1 MTDSNVIKNLLKKEE
16 EENTIQQPITVNDD
30 TSNVID
36 SLLDNE
42 IAEPITTEI
51 DSPFTNVLKTD
62 DDKPQSNF
70 DNYINNTLF
79 DEETFDFASQD
90 FDISSS
96 IFNDFTEEKPQQDLT
111 GLAKGLGIEIGVGT
125 SADVLLSPLLKAG
138 PYGIAAYGAGQFTV
152 GYYANIAAQ
161 KARGVKNISQAEAI
175 AAGLLQIVP
184 FGASGKGLKG
194 IKQGAVYGAGFSVSE
209 TFLRDLLGDD
219 VTRDEYL
226 LSLGFGGTFGAGFKG
241 SLQGLEGIFKKVKGK
256 TNIEADKILTKKD
269 TKTINDAVKN
279 IDTVS
284 KKQKQK
290 LKQEGL
296 DTDKL
301 DQEINRQKQQTT
313 TVNQDSIPLGSRV
326 KAADRGNIGTVVGF
340 DESTG
345 KFTVSFTSKKGAS
358 QSVKFDPS
366 ELTVTKRGKVLQSEV
381 DFGEKQTP
389 TVQTKVT
396 QDLTFT
402 APEAYKRTKPR
413 YGSAQIQFQS
423 DFDKLSWSLR
433 NGKKKKAQNDSK
445 ILKVFL
451 DQGFTEK
458 EVRLHGDKVHAKLK
472 SIVKETTGTA
482 SASVSNTSGL
492 NLEVP
497 ILRDFGKTVQ
507 TPLNKLASEPDMDLG
522 NTQLN
527 PQKMGRIKDMKKG
540 KKDFVTQKVRT
551 KKQEGGFKGAERR
564 SQFDTQ
570 EGALGKMTD
579 SKGKITGDPKRLK
592 FITEYTNKK
601 AILEGKL
608 PTEEEVVINNQG
620 LQIATDR
627 VANSTQGFLDVVKK
641 NAGKKTKKSQ
651 AAIDK
656 AGAEI
661 IKAEKLV
668 DDWLGFGIPLGTRLG
683 RAMNAFNIKGI
694 EGIEGM
700 TPAEVSKLSPLEKKS
715 LTAQNRDISPAL
727 TKLLDQSA
735 EFQTDL
741 LARIQEGHKTGDYS
755 QVIKVAQDM
764 KEAGGSVENMI
775 KLYNDDAFGKTLKNL
790 NQTSRVINEVGI
802 NGVLSGLPSQRVNLY
817 SGVAQTFLGNMK
829 NFSGTLDVADGKGL
843 IRKEG
848 VEAAT
853 RHLYALMYNF
863 DFALKV
869 WKRSWDMEDNFIN
882 IGNSKVETG
891 QRFVIS
897 SESPYFP
904 LRTTIN
910 STGKFI
916 RLPSRL
922 MTSNDALIQT
932 PNILG
937 STAYHATME
946 ALKKGLKGQ
955 DLDDYV
961 KGSLDGV
968 ISYILKGQEGDLGR
982 LKPIEGD
989 TFFKKGIGPREF
1001 IADPVLAKIFQRAKN
1016 FGKEITYTQ
1025 QIRGGRS
1032 DDVTDPLGLF
1042 AEEINNLAIQ
1052 YPPMRTF
1059 FKFTRTPTNM
1069 IKDIMRYIPVV
1080 NTPARFG
1087 TNKLF
1092 TLPLIGDVKNANFL
1106 NAFLL
1111 PEIAA
1116 DLRSPDPQ
1124 VRTNTRGQIYMG
1136 YSFATILGF
1145 LAYKPIFQPANEF
1158 ISSSEYE
1165 SEDEIPKTFLT
1176 GGGPSWKTKEG
1187 AAKHLSLLRGGW
1199 LPYAR
1204 AYLMYDEDGEILFD
1218 EDGQPKYNYVSYE
1231 DLPDPVL
1238 SFVKGWVDFQE
1249 MSPFFTKKLDRI
1261 YDEYTI
1267 GWAGFIGRVIT
1278 NKSYVQ
1284 QVDETMEMFTA
1295 LPEIGGGGI
1304 DPDDTISYERQ
1315 RNISYLG
1322 RLFESSVTPYSSL
1335 WEDILRLPADV
1346 TAQILGI
1353 DEQKAQ
1359 ELRKEGSE
1367 GLTKYAIEIL
1377 GKEIKL
1383 GTVKNKRLIRLFAKM
1398 DTKTYSGDF
1407 SDLTRNIKNLRY
1419 LTSEDKLGLS
1429 DQDFN
1434 EVNGALQYLHGLLQ
1448 QMKSNVPSNVGGDLP
1463 FQVEHMT
1470 NDVVTYPNRRGF
1482 NVFSNAK
1489 YSKSN
1494 NNLLHEASYTIGRL
1508 LPEPPNIIRGSKVKN
1523 FVRNSNFSSK
1533 LFKPIKLDTNEY
1545 NNLKKYVN
1553 TTVIS
1558 LSGKSYNLR
1567 DAEIAYLKGELEYV
1581 KDGFRAKG
1589 QFSYEANKQQIE
1601 THGLSSEKGQIAAD
1615 RIYKVM
1621 NGINQEFIN
1630 AGIEKYVKAT
1640 FSDEEL
1646 EARINVKVDQQNS
1659 YNSEMEEILDTLNL
1673 KRF

>member
-30 TSNVID
+30 FVKPITVNDDTSNVID

-42 IAEPITTEI
+42 IAEPITIEI

-62 DDKPQSNF
+62 GDKPQSNF

-90 FDISSS
+90 FDISNS
-96 IFNDFTEEKPQQDLT
+96 IFNDFTEEKPQPDLT
-111 GLAKGLGIEIGVGT
+111 GLAKGLGIEIGTGIA
-125 SADVLLSPLLKAG
+125 ADLAFAPLLALG
-138 PYGIAAYGAGQFTV
+138 PLGIAAYGGGQFAV

-161 KARGVKNISQAEAI
+161 KARGVKKISQAEAV
-175 AAGLLQIVP
+175 AAGLVQIIPAGTTAKGVK
-184 FGASGKGLKG
+184 GVAKSG
-194 IKQGAVYGAGFSVSE
+194 VFGAGFGVGE

-226 LSLGFGGTFGAGFKG
+226 LSLGFGGAFGAGFKG
-241 SLQGLEGIFKKVKGK
+241 SLEGLSSIFNKVKGK
-256 TNIEADKILTKKD
+256 TPIEADAILTKKD
-269 TKTINDAVKN
+269 KQDITKAVKN

-313 TVNQDSIPLGSRV
+313 TEP
-326 KAADRGNIGTVVGF
+326 
-340 DESTG
+340 
-345 KFTVSFTSKKGAS
+345 
-358 QSVKFDPS
+358 
-366 ELTVTKRGKVLQSEV
+366 
-381 DFGEKQTP
+381 TP

-396 QDLTFT
+396 QDLTFI

-413 YGSAQIQFQS
+413 YGSANLQFQS
-423 DFDKLSWSLR
+423 DFDKLSYSLR
-433 NGKKKKAQNDSK
+433 NGRKVKAQNDGK
-445 ILKVFL
+445 ILKIFL

-458 EVRLHGDKVHAKLK
+458 EVRLHGDKVHAKIK
-472 SIVKETTGTA
+472 SVAKEQTG
-482 SASVSNTSGL
+482 SASEGANNT
-492 NLEVP
+492 NLRGATLEIP

-507 TPLNKLASEPDMDLG
+507 TPLNKLASEPDLDLG

-601 AILEGKL
+601 AILENKL

-700 TPAEVSKLSPLEKKS
+700 TPAEVSKLSPLEKKN

-755 QVIKVAQDM
+755 QVIKLAQDM
-764 KEAGGSVENMI
+764 KESTGSIENMI

-802 NGVLSGLPSQRVNLY
+802 NGVLSGLPSQRVNLK
-817 SGVAQTFLGNMK
+817 SGVAQTFLGIMK
-829 NFSGTLDVADGKGL
+829 NFSGTLDVAGGKGL

-1069 IKDIMRYIPVV
+1069 IKDIMRYIPVI

-1087 TNKLF
+1087 GK
-1092 TLPLIGDVKNANFL
+1092 KNYNFL

-1136 YSFATILGF
+1136 NAFATILGF
-1145 LAYKPIFQPANEF
+1145 LAYKDIYQPANEF
-1158 ISSSEYE
+1158 ISSSEYD
-1165 SEDEIPKTFLT
+1165 SEDKIPKTFIT

-1187 AAKHLSLLRGGW
+1187 AAKHLSLLRSGW

-1231 DLPDPVL
+1231 DLPDPIL
-1238 SFVKGWVDFQE
+1238 SFIKAWVDFQE

-1278 NKSYVQ
+1278 QKSYVQ
-1284 QVDETMEMFTA
+1284 QVNETMDMFTA
-1295 LPEIGGGGI
+1295 LPEIGAGGV

-1377 GKEIKL
+1377 GKEIKS

-1463 FQVEHMT
+1463 FQVEHIT

-1523 FVRNSNFSSK
+1523 FVRSSNFSSK
-1533 LFKPIKLDTNEY
+1533 LFVPIKLDTTEY

-1558 LSGKSYNLR
+1558 LSGKSFNLR

-1581 KDGFRAKG
+1581 KDGFRVKD
-1589 QFSYEANKQQIE
+1589 QYSYEANKQKIE
-1601 THGLSSEKGQIAAD
+1601 KYGLSSQEGQEAAD

>member
-1 MTDSNVIKNLLKKEE
+1 MTDSNIVK
-16 EENTIQQPITVNDD
+16 
-30 TSNVID
+30 
-36 SLLDNE
+36 SLLDNKE
-42 IAEPITTEI
+42 EEKTNSNIVDNFNQQPSDTELKDLENQVI
-51 DSPFTNVLKTD
+51 NSSFTNVFKTESKFD
-62 DDKPQSNF
+62 D
-70 DNYINNTLF
+70 YVNNTLF

-90 FDISSS
+90 FDISNN
-96 IFNDFTEEKPQQDLT
+96 IFNDLTEEKPQQNLS
-111 GLAKGLGIEIGVGT
+111 GLAKGLGIEVGVGIG
-125 SADVLLSPLLKAG
+125 ADYAFAPLLAAG
-138 PYGIAAYGAGQFTV
+138 PLGIAAYGGGQFAV
-152 GYYANIAAQ
+152 GYFANIAAQ
-161 KARGVKNISQAEAI
+161 KARGVKEISQAEAI
-175 AAGLLQIVP
+175 AAGLFQIIP
-184 FGASGKGLKG
+184 AGSTAKIGKGGLRKAAL
-194 IKQGAVYGAGFSVSE
+194 QGAGFATGE
-209 TFLRDLLGDD
+209 TFVRDLLGDD
-219 VTRDEYL
+219 VSRDEYL
-226 LSLGFGGTFGAGFKG
+226 ASIGLGGAFGVGFKTSIDGLG
-241 SLQGLEGIFKKVKGK
+241 SIFKKIKDK
-256 TNIEADKILTKKD
+256 TPAEADAILTKQDK
-269 TKTINDAVKN
+269 KTINDAVKN

-290 LKQEGL
+290 LKQEGV
-296 DTDKL
+296 DTNKI
-301 DQEINRQKQQTT
+301 DQEINNRKQQTT
-313 TVNQDSIPLGSRV
+313 
-326 KAADRGNIGTVVGF
+326 
-340 DESTG
+340 E
-345 KFTVSFTSKKGAS
+345 
-358 QSVKFDPS
+358 
-366 ELTVTKRGKVLQSEV
+366 E
-381 DFGEKQTP
+381 TP
-389 TVQTKVT
+389 AVQTEVT

-413 YGSAQIQFQS
+413 YGSANLQFQS

-433 NGKKKKAQNDSK
+433 NGRKVKAQNDGK
-445 ILKVFL
+445 ILKIFL

-458 EVRLHGDKVHAKLK
+458 EVRLHGDKVHAKIK
-472 SIVKETTGTA
+472 SVAKEQTGSA
-482 SASVSNTSGL
+482 SAGENNSKLRGET
-492 NLEVP
+492 LEIP
-497 ILRDFGKTVQ
+497 ILQDFANKVQ
-507 TPLNKLASEPDMDLG
+507 TPLNKLDSQPDLDLG

-527 PQKMGRIKDMKKG
+527 PQKMNRIKDMQKG
-540 KKDFVTQKVRT
+540 KKDLVTAKVR
-551 KKQEGGFKGAERR
+551 KKKDEGGFKGAERK

-570 EGALGKMTD
+570 EGALSKMVD
-579 SKGKITGDPKRLK
+579 SKGKVGINKTNLK
-592 FITEYTNKK
+592 FFQEYTRKK
-601 AILEGKL
+601 AFLQNRL
-608 PTEEEVVINNQG
+608 PDDEEVVINQQG

-627 VANSTQGFLDVVKK
+627 VANSTQNFIDIIKK
-641 NAGKKTKKSQ
+641 NAGKNTKKSQ

-656 AGAEI
+656 AGAAI
-661 IKAEKLV
+661 INSEKLV
-668 DDWLGFGIPLGTRLG
+668 DDWLGYGIPLGTRLG
-683 RAMNAFNIKGI
+683 RAVQAFKIKPV

-700 TPAEVSKLSPLEKKS
+700 TPAEIMKLSPLEKKN
-715 LTAQNRDISPAL
+715 LTAQNRDVSPAL
-727 TKLLDQSA
+727 TKLIEQSQD
-735 EFQTDL
+735 FQDNL
-741 LARIQEGHKTGDYS
+741 LAKIKEGHETGDYS

-764 KEAGGSVENMI
+764 KEAGGSIENMV
-775 KLYNDDAFGKTLKNL
+775 KLYNADAFGKTLKL
-790 NQTSRVINEVGI
+790 ANQTSRIINEVGI

-817 SGVAQTFLGNMK
+817 SGIVQTFLGNMK
-829 NFSGTLDVADGKGL
+829 NFSGTLDVANGKGL

-853 RHLYALMYNF
+853 RHLFAMMYNF
-863 DFALKV
+863 DFGLKV

-882 IGNSKVETG
+882 VGNSKIETG

-904 LRTTIN
+904 LRTAIN
-910 STGKFI
+910 STGKII

-968 ISYILKGQEGDLGR
+968 IAYILKGQEGELGR
-982 LKPIEGD
+982 LKPLEGD

-1069 IKDIMRYIPVV
+1069 IKDIMRYIPVI

-1087 TNKLF
+1087 GK
-1092 TLPLIGDVKNANFL
+1092 KNYNFL

-1136 YSFATILGF
+1136 NAFATILGF
-1145 LAYKPIFQPANEF
+1145 LAYKDIYQPANEF
-1158 ISSSEYE
+1158 MSSSEYD
-1165 SEDEIPKTFLT
+1165 SEDKIPKTFLT

-1187 AAKHLSLLRGGW
+1187 AAKHLSLLRSGW

-1218 EDGQPKYNYVSYE
+1218 EDGRPKYNYVSYE

-1238 SFVKGWVDFQE
+1238 SFVKAWVDFQE

-1267 GWAGFIGRVIT
+1267 GWTGFIGRVIT

-1284 QVDETMEMFTA
+1284 QFNETMDMFTA
-1295 LPEIGGGGI
+1295 LPEVGAGGV

-1315 RNISYLG
+1315 RNIAYLG

-1346 TAQILGI
+1346 TAQVLGI

-1359 ELRKEGSE
+1359 QLRKEGSE
-1367 GLTKYAIEIL
+1367 GLTKYAIEVL

-1383 GTVKNKRLIRLFAKM
+1383 GTIKNKRLIRLFAKM

-1429 DQDFN
+1429 DQDYN

-1463 FQVEHMT
+1463 FQVEHIT
-1470 NDVVTYPNRRGF
+1470 NDVVTYPSRRGL
-1482 NVFSNAK
+1482 NVFTNAK
-1489 YSKSN
+1489 HSKSN

-1523 FVRNSNFSSK
+1523 FVKNSNFSSK
-1533 LFKPIKLDTNEY
+1533 LFKPIKLDTIAY

-1553 TTVIS
+1553 TTV
-1558 LSGKSYNLR
+1558 LRFGGKSYNNA
-1567 DAEIAYLKGELEYV
+1567 DALKAYITGELEYV
-1581 KDGFRAKG
+1581 KDGFRAKE

-1601 THGLSSEKGQIAAD
+1601 TYGLSSEEGQIAAN
-1615 RIYKVM
+1615 RIFKVM
-1621 NGINQEFIN
+1621 NGINQDFIN
-1630 AGIEKYVKAT
+1630 AGIEKYVKAN
-1640 FSDEEL
+1640 FSEEEL
-1646 EARINVKVDQQNS
+1646 EARINVKLDQQNK
-1659 YNSEMEEILDTLNL
+1659 YNEEMEDILDTLNL

>member
-1 MTDSNVIKNLLKKEE
+1 MTDSNIVK
-16 EENTIQQPITVNDD
+16 
-30 TSNVID
+30 
-36 SLLDNE
+36 SLLDNKE
-42 IAEPITTEI
+42 EEKTLEQPTTVNDRNSNIINSLQQNETAEPITKI
-51 DSPFTNVLKTD
+51 NSPFTNVFKEESKFD
-62 DDKPQSNF
+62 D
-70 DNYINNTLF
+70 YVNNTLF
-79 DEETFDFASQD
+79 DEETFDFASPDLD
-90 FDISSS
+90 FSNN

-111 GLAKGLGIEIGVGT
+111 GLAKGLGIEISTGIG
-125 SADVLLSPLLKAG
+125 ADLAFAPLLALG
-138 PYGIAAYGAGQFTV
+138 PLGIAAYGGGQFAV

-161 KARGVKNISQAEAI
+161 KARGVKKISQAEAV
-175 AAGLLQIVP
+175 AAGLVQIIP
-184 FGASGKGLKG
+184 AGTTAKGVKG
-194 IKQGAVYGAGFSVSE
+194 IAKSGAFGAGFGVGE

-219 VTRDEYL
+219 VTRNEYL
-226 LSLGFGGTFGAGFKG
+226 LSLGFGGAFGAGFKG
-241 SLQGLEGIFKKVKGK
+241 SLEGLSGIFNKVKGK
-256 TNIEADKILTKKD
+256 TPAEADAILTKQDK
-269 TKTINDAVKN
+269 KTINDAVKN

-284 KKQKQK
+284 KKQKEK
-290 LKQEGL
+290 LKQEGV

-301 DQEINRQKQQTT
+301 DQEISKQKQTPTEQTPT
-313 TVNQDSIPLGSRV
+313 EQTP
-326 KAADRGNIGTVVGF
+326 T
-340 DESTG
+340 E
-345 KFTVSFTSKKGAS
+345 
-358 QSVKFDPS
+358 
-366 ELTVTKRGKVLQSEV
+366 
-381 DFGEKQTP
+381 QTP
-389 TVQTKVT
+389 TVQTEVT
-396 QDLTFT
+396 QELTFT

-413 YGSAQIQFQS
+413 YGPANLQFQS

-433 NGKKKKAQNDSK
+433 NGRKVKAQNDGK

-458 EVRLHGDKVHAKLK
+458 EVRSHGDKVHAKIK
-472 SIVKETTGTA
+472 SVAKEQTGSA
-482 SASVSNTSGL
+482 SAGENNPKLRGET
-492 NLEVP
+492 LEIP
-497 ILRDFGKTVQ
+497 ILKDFAGKVQ
-507 TPLNKLASEPDMDLG
+507 TPLNKLDSQPDLDLG

-527 PQKMGRIKDMKKG
+527 PQKMNRIKDMQKG
-540 KKDFVTQKVRT
+540 KKDLVTAKVR
-551 KKQEGGFKGAERR
+551 KKKDEGGFKGAERK

-570 EGALGKMTD
+570 EGGLGKMVD
-579 SKGKITGDPKRLK
+579 SKGKIGIDKKNLK
-592 FITEYTNKK
+592 FFQEYTRKK
-601 AILEGKL
+601 ALLQNRL
-608 PTEEEVVINNQG
+608 PDDEEVVINQQG

-627 VANSTQGFLDVVKK
+627 VANSTQNFIDIIKK

-661 IKAEKLV
+661 INAEKLV
-668 DDWLGFGIPLGTRLG
+668 DDWLGYGIPLGTRLG
-683 RAMNAFNIKGI
+683 RALQAFKIKPV

-700 TPAEVSKLSPLEKKS
+700 TPAEVMKLSPLEKKN
-715 LTAQNRDISPAL
+715 LTAQNRDVSPAL
-727 TKLLDQSA
+727 TKLIEQS
-735 EFQTDL
+735 EDFQENL
-741 LARIQEGHKTGDYS
+741 LAKIKEGHETGDYS

-764 KEAGGSVENMI
+764 KEAGGSIENMV
-775 KLYNDDAFGKTLKNL
+775 KLYNADAFGKTLKL
-790 NQTSRVINEVGI
+790 ANQTSRVINEVGI

-817 SGVAQTFLGNMK
+817 SGIVQTFLGNMK
-829 NFSGTLDVADGKGL
+829 NFSGTLDVANGKGL

-853 RHLYALMYNF
+853 RHLFAMMYNF
-863 DFALKV
+863 DFGLKV

-882 IGNSKVETG
+882 VGNSKIETG

-904 LRTTIN
+904 LRTAIN
-910 STGKFI
+910 SGGKFI

-968 ISYILKGQEGDLGR
+968 IAYILKGQEGELGR
-982 LKPIEGD
+982 LKPLEGD

-1069 IKDIMRYIPVV
+1069 IKDIMRYIPVI

-1087 TNKLF
+1087 GK
-1092 TLPLIGDVKNANFL
+1092 KNYNFL

-1111 PEIAA
+1111 PELAA

-1124 VRTNTRGQIYMG
+1124 VRTNARGQIYMG
-1136 YSFATILGF
+1136 YAFGSILSF
-1145 LAYKPIFQPANEF
+1145 LAYKDIYQPANEF
-1158 ISSSEYE
+1158 ISSSEYD
-1165 SEDEIPKTFLT
+1165 SEDKIPKTFLT

-1187 AAKHLSLLRGGW
+1187 AAKHLSLLRSGW

-1218 EDGQPKYNYVSYE
+1218 EDGKPKYNYVSYE

-1238 SFVKGWVDFQE
+1238 SLVKAWVDFQE

-1267 GWAGFIGRVIT
+1267 GWVGFIGRVIT

-1284 QVDETMEMFTA
+1284 QVNETMDMFTA
-1295 LPEIGGGGI
+1295 LPEVGGGGV

-1315 RNISYLG
+1315 RNIAYLG

-1359 ELRKEGSE
+1359 QLRKEGSE
-1367 GLTKYAIEIL
+1367 GLTKYAIEVL

-1383 GTVKNKRLIRLFAKM
+1383 GTVKNKRLIRLFAKL

-1429 DQDFN
+1429 DQDYN

-1448 QMKSNVPSNVGGDLP
+1448 QMKTNVPSNVGGDLP

-1470 NDVVTYPNRRGF
+1470 NDVITYPSRRGL
-1482 NVFSNAK
+1482 NVFTNAK
-1489 YSKSN
+1489 HSKSN

-1533 LFKPIKLDTNEY
+1533 LFKPIKLDTTAY

-1553 TTVIS
+1553 TTV
-1558 LSGKSYNLR
+1558 LSIGGKSYNLR

-1581 KDGFRAKG
+1581 EDGFRAKDK
-1589 QFSYEANKQQIE
+1589 FRYDANKQQIE
-1601 THGLSSEKGQIAAD
+1601 RYGLSSEEGQVAAN
-1615 RIYKVM
+1615 RIFKVM
-1621 NGINQEFIN
+1621 NGINQKFIN
-1630 AGIEKYVKAT
+1630 AGIEKYVEANY
-1640 FSDEEL
+1640 SEEEL
-1646 EARINVKVDQQNS
+1646 ESRINVKLDQQNK
-1659 YNSEMEEILDTLNL
+1659 YNEEIEDILDQLNL

>member
-1 MTDSNVIKNLLKKEE
+1 MTDSNIVK
-16 EENTIQQPITVNDD
+16 
-30 TSNVID
+30 
-36 SLLDNE
+36 SLLDNKE
-42 IAEPITTEI
+42 EEKTDLNIVDNLNQQP
-51 DSPFTNVLKTD
+51 SNFTNVFKTESKFD
-62 DDKPQSNF
+62 D
-70 DNYINNTLF
+70 YVNNTLF

-90 FDISSS
+90 FDFTNN
-96 IFNDFTEEKPQQDLT
+96 IFTDLTEEKPQQNLS
-111 GLAKGLGIEIGVGT
+111 GLAKGLGIEIGTGIG
-125 SADVLLSPLLKAG
+125 ADLAFAPLLALG
-138 PYGIAAYGAGQFTV
+138 PLGIAAYGGGQFAV

-161 KARGVKNISQAEAI
+161 KARGVKQISQAEAV
-175 AAGLLQIVP
+175 AAGLVQIIP
-184 FGASGKGLKG
+184 AGTTAKGLKG
-194 IKQGAVYGAGFSVSE
+194 VAKSGAFGAGFGVGE

-226 LSLGFGGTFGAGFKG
+226 LSLGFGGAFGAGFKG
-241 SLQGLEGIFKKVKGK
+241 SLEGLSGIFNKVKGK
-256 TNIEADKILTKKD
+256 TPAEADAILTKQDK
-269 TKTINDAVKN
+269 KTINDAVKN

-290 LKQEGL
+290 LKQEGV

-301 DQEINRQKQQTT
+301 DQEINNRKQQTT
-313 TVNQDSIPLGSRV
+313 
-326 KAADRGNIGTVVGF
+326 
-340 DESTG
+340 E
-345 KFTVSFTSKKGAS
+345 
-358 QSVKFDPS
+358 
-366 ELTVTKRGKVLQSEV
+366 
-381 DFGEKQTP
+381 QTP
-389 TVQTKVT
+389 AVQTEVT

-413 YGSAQIQFQS
+413 YGSANIQFQS
-423 DFDKLSWSLR
+423 DFDKMSWSLR
-433 NGKKKKAQNDSK
+433 NGRKVKAQNDGK
-445 ILKVFL
+445 MLKVFL

-458 EVRLHGDKVHAKLK
+458 EVRLHGDKVHAKIK
-472 SIVKETTGTA
+472 SIVKEQTGSA
-482 SASVSNTSGL
+482 SASVSNTNGL

-497 ILRDFGKTVQ
+497 ILQDFANKVQ
-507 TPLNKLASEPDMDLG
+507 TPLNKLDSQPDLDLG

-527 PQKMGRIKDMKKG
+527 PQKMNRIKDMQKG
-540 KKDFVTQKVRT
+540 KKDLVTAKVR
-551 KKQEGGFKGAERR
+551 KKKDEGGFKGAERK

-570 EGALGKMTD
+570 EGGLGKMVD
-579 SKGKITGDPKRLK
+579 SKGKIGIDKKNLK
-592 FITEYTNKK
+592 FFQEYTRKK
-601 AILEGKL
+601 ALLQNRL
-608 PTEEEVVINNQG
+608 PDDEEVVINQQG

-627 VANSTQGFLDVVKK
+627 VGNATQNFIDIIKK

-661 IKAEKLV
+661 INAEKLV
-668 DDWLGFGIPLGTRLG
+668 DDWLGYGIPLGTRLG
-683 RAMNAFNIKGI
+683 RALQAFKIKPV

-700 TPAEVSKLSPLEKKS
+700 TPAEVMKLSPLEKKN
-715 LTAQNRDISPAL
+715 LTAQNRDVSPAL
-727 TKLLDQSA
+727 TKLIEQSQD
-735 EFQTDL
+735 FQENL
-741 LARIQEGHKTGDYS
+741 LAKIKEGHETGDYS

-764 KEAGGSVENMI
+764 KEAGGSIENMV
-775 KLYNDDAFGKTLKNL
+775 KLYNADAFGKTLKL
-790 NQTSRVINEVGI
+790 ANQTSRIINEVGI

-817 SGVAQTFLGNMK
+817 SGIVQTFLGNMK
-829 NFSGTLDVADGKGL
+829 NFSGTLDVANGKGL

-853 RHLYALMYNF
+853 RHLFAMMYNF
-863 DFALKV
+863 DFGLKV

-882 IGNSKVETG
+882 VGNSKIETG

-897 SESPYFP
+897 SESPFFP
-904 LRTTIN
+904 LRTAIN
-910 STGKFI
+910 STGKII

-955 DLDDYV
+955 DLNDYV

-968 ISYILKGQEGDLGR
+968 IAYILKGQEGELGR
-982 LKPIEGD
+982 LKPLEGD

-1069 IKDIMRYIPVV
+1069 IKDIMRYIPVI

-1087 TNKLF
+1087 GK
-1092 TLPLIGDVKNANFL
+1092 KNYNFL

-1136 YSFATILGF
+1136 NAFATILAF
-1145 LAYKPIFQPANEF
+1145 MAYKDIYQPANEF
-1158 ISSSEYE
+1158 MSSSEYD
-1165 SEDEIPKTFLT
+1165 SEDKIPKTFLT

-1187 AAKHLSLLRGGW
+1187 AAKHLSLLRAGW

-1218 EDGQPKYNYVSYE
+1218 EDGKPKYNYVSYE

-1238 SFVKGWVDFQE
+1238 SFVKAWVDFQE

-1267 GWAGFIGRVIT
+1267 GWTGFIGRVIT

-1284 QVDETMEMFTA
+1284 QFNETMDMFTA
-1295 LPEIGGGGI
+1295 LPEVGAGGV

-1315 RNISYLG
+1315 RNIAYLG

-1346 TAQILGI
+1346 TAQVLGI

-1359 ELRKEGSE
+1359 QLRKEGSE
-1367 GLTKYAIEIL
+1367 GLTKYAIEVL

-1407 SDLTRNIKNLRY
+1407 SDLTRNIKNLRF

-1429 DQDFN
+1429 DQDYN

-1448 QMKSNVPSNVGGDLP
+1448 QMKANVPSNVGGDLP

-1470 NDVVTYPNRRGF
+1470 NDVVTYPSRRGL
-1482 NVFSNAK
+1482 NVFTNAK
-1489 YSKSN
+1489 HSKSN

-1533 LFKPIKLDTNEY
+1533 LFKPIKLDTIQY
-1545 NNLKKYVN
+1545 NNLRKYVN
-1553 TTVIS
+1553 TTVLRIG
-1558 LSGKSYNLR
+1558 GKSYNLR
-1567 DAEIAYLKGELEYV
+1567 DAEIAYLKGELERV
-1581 KDGFRAKG
+1581 EDGFRAKD
-1589 QFSYEANKQQIE
+1589 QYSYAANKQQIE
-1601 THGLSSEKGQIAAD
+1601 RYGLSSEEGQIAAN
-1615 RIYKVM
+1615 RIFKVM
-1621 NGINQEFIN
+1621 NGINQKFIN
-1630 AGIEKYVKAT
+1630 AGIEKYIEAN
-1640 FSDEEL
+1640 FSEEEL
-1646 EARINVKVDQQNS
+1646 EARINVKLDQQNE
-1659 YNSEMEEILDTLNL
+1659 YNKEMEEILDTLNL

>member
-1 MTDSNVIKNLLKKEE
+1 MTDSNIVK
-16 EENTIQQPITVNDD
+16 
-30 TSNVID
+30 
-36 SLLDNE
+36 SLLDNKE
-42 IAEPITTEI
+42 EEKKT
-51 DSPFTNVLKTD
+51 DSNIVNNLNQQPSDFTNVFKTESKFD
-62 DDKPQSNF
+62 D
-70 DNYINNTLF
+70 YVNNTLF

-90 FDISSS
+90 FDISNN
-96 IFNDFTEEKPQQDLT
+96 IFNDLTEEKPQQNLS
-111 GLAKGLGIEIGVGT
+111 GLAKGLGIEIGTGIG
-125 SADVLLSPLLKAG
+125 ADLAFAPLLALG
-138 PYGIAAYGAGQFTV
+138 PLGIAAYGGGQFAV

-161 KARGVKNISQAEAI
+161 KARGVKKISQAEAV
-175 AAGLLQIVP
+175 AAGLVQIIP
-184 FGASGKGLKG
+184 AGTTAKGLKG
-194 IKQGAVYGAGFSVSE
+194 VAKSGAFGAGFGVGE

-226 LSLGFGGTFGAGFKG
+226 LSLGFGGAFGAGFKG
-241 SLQGLEGIFKKVKGK
+241 SLEGLSGIFNKVKGK
-256 TNIEADKILTKKD
+256 TSAEADAILTKQDK
-269 TKTINDAVKN
+269 KTINDAVKN

-290 LKQEGL
+290 LKQEGV

-301 DQEINRQKQQTT
+301 DQEINNRKQQTT
-313 TVNQDSIPLGSRV
+313 
-326 KAADRGNIGTVVGF
+326 K
-340 DESTG
+340 E
-345 KFTVSFTSKKGAS
+345 
-358 QSVKFDPS
+358 
-366 ELTVTKRGKVLQSEV
+366 
-381 DFGEKQTP
+381 TP
-389 TVQTKVT
+389 TVQAEVT
-396 QDLTFT
+396 QELTFT

-413 YGSAQIQFQS
+413 YGSANLQFQS

-433 NGKKKKAQNDSK
+433 NGRKVKAQNDGK

-472 SIVKETTGTA
+472 SLVKEQTGSA

-497 ILRDFGKTVQ
+497 ILQDFANKVQ
-507 TPLNKLASEPDMDLG
+507 TPLNKLDSQPDLDLG

-527 PQKMGRIKDMKKG
+527 PQKMNRIKDMQKG
-540 KKDFVTQKVRT
+540 KKDLVTAKVR
-551 KKQEGGFKGAERR
+551 KKKDEGGFKGAERK

-570 EGALGKMTD
+570 EGGLGKMVD
-579 SKGKITGDPKRLK
+579 SKGKIGIDKKNLK
-592 FITEYTNKK
+592 FFQEYTRKK
-601 AILEGKL
+601 ALLQNRL
-608 PTEEEVVINNQG
+608 PDDEEVVINQQG

-627 VANSTQGFLDVVKK
+627 VANSTQNFIDIIKK

-661 IKAEKLV
+661 INSEKLV
-668 DDWLGFGIPLGTRLG
+668 DDWLGYGIPLGTRLG
-683 RAMNAFNIKGI
+683 RALQAFKIKPV

-700 TPAEVSKLSPLEKKS
+700 TPAEVMKLSPLEKKN
-715 LTAQNRDISPAL
+715 LTAQNRDVSPAL
-727 TKLLDQSA
+727 TKLIEQSQD
-735 EFQTDL
+735 FQENL
-741 LARIQEGHKTGDYS
+741 LAKIKEGHETGDYS

-764 KEAGGSVENMI
+764 QEAGGSIENMV
-775 KLYNDDAFGKTLKNL
+775 KLYNADAFGKTLKL
-790 NQTSRVINEVGI
+790 ANQTSRIINEVGI
-802 NGVLSGLPSQRVNLY
+802 NGVLSGLPSQRINLY
-817 SGVAQTFLGNMK
+817 SGIVQSFLGNMK
-829 NFSGTLDVADGKGL
+829 NFSGTLDVANGKGL

-853 RHLYALMYNF
+853 RHLFAMMYNF
-863 DFALKV
+863 DFGLKV

-882 IGNSKVETG
+882 VGNSKIETG

-904 LRTTIN
+904 LRTAIN
-910 STGKFI
+910 STGKII

-968 ISYILKGQEGDLGR
+968 IAYILKGQEGELGR
-982 LKPIEGD
+982 LKPLEGD

-1069 IKDIMRYIPVV
+1069 IKDIMRYIPVI

-1087 TNKLF
+1087 GK
-1092 TLPLIGDVKNANFL
+1092 KNYNFL

-1111 PEIAA
+1111 PELAA

-1124 VRTNTRGQIYMG
+1124 VRTNARGQIYMG
-1136 YSFATILGF
+1136 NAFATILGF
-1145 LAYKPIFQPANEF
+1145 LAYKDIYQPANEF
-1158 ISSSEYE
+1158 ISSSEYD
-1165 SEDEIPKTFLT
+1165 SEDKIPKTFLT

-1187 AAKHLSLLRGGW
+1187 AAKHLSLLRSGW

-1218 EDGQPKYNYVSYE
+1218 EDGKPKYNYVSYE

-1238 SFVKGWVDFQE
+1238 SFVKAWVDFQE

-1267 GWAGFIGRVIT
+1267 GWTGFIGRVIT

-1284 QVDETMEMFTA
+1284 QVNETMDMFTA
-1295 LPEIGGGGI
+1295 LPEVGGGGV

-1315 RNISYLG
+1315 RNIAYLG

-1359 ELRKEGSE
+1359 QLRKEGSE
-1367 GLTKYAIEIL
+1367 GLTKYAIEVL

-1419 LTSEDKLGLS
+1419 LTSEDRLGLS
-1429 DQDFN
+1429 DQDYN

-1448 QMKSNVPSNVGGDLP
+1448 QMKANVPSNVGGDLP
-1463 FQVEHMT
+1463 FQVEHIT
-1470 NDVVTYPNRRGF
+1470 NDVVTYPSRRGL
-1482 NVFSNAK
+1482 NVFTNAK
-1489 YSKSN
+1489 HSKSN

-1533 LFKPIKLDTNEY
+1533 LFKPIKLDTTQY

-1553 TTVIS
+1553 TTVLS
-1558 LSGKSYNLR
+1558 LSGKSYNNA
-1567 DAEIAYLKGELEYV
+1567 DALKAYIKGELEYV

-1589 QFSYEANKQQIE
+1589 QYGYEANKQQIE
-1601 THGLSSEKGQIAAD
+1601 KYGLSSEEGQIAAN
-1615 RIYKVM
+1615 RIFKVM

-1630 AGIEKYVKAT
+1630 AGIEKYVKAN
-1640 FSDEEL
+1640 FSEEEL
-1646 EARINVKVDQQNS
+1646 EARINVKLDQQNK
-1659 YNSEMEEILDTLNL
+1659 YNEEMEDLLDTLNL

>member
-1 MTDSNVIKNLLKKEE
+1 M
-16 EENTIQQPITVNDD
+16 
-30 TSNVID
+30 
-36 SLLDNE
+36 
-42 IAEPITTEI
+42 
-51 DSPFTNVLKTD
+51 
-62 DDKPQSNF
+62 
-70 DNYINNTLF
+70 
-79 DEETFDFASQD
+79 
-90 FDISSS
+90 
-96 IFNDFTEEKPQQDLT
+96 
-111 GLAKGLGIEIGVGT
+111 G
-125 SADVLLSPLLKAG
+125 
-138 PYGIAAYGAGQFTV
+138 
-152 GYYANIAAQ
+152 
-161 KARGVKNISQAEAI
+161 
-175 AAGLLQIVP
+175 
-184 FGASGKGLKG
+184 
-194 IKQGAVYGAGFSVSE
+194 E

-226 LSLGFGGTFGAGFKG
+226 LSLGFGGAFGAGFKG
-241 SLQGLEGIFKKVKGK
+241 SLEGLGGIFNKIKAK
-256 TNIEADKILTKKD
+256 TPAEADAILTKQDK
-269 TKTINDAVKN
+269 KTINDAVKN

-290 LKQEGL
+290 LKQEGV

-301 DQEINRQKQQTT
+301 DQEISSQKQQTT
-313 TVNQDSIPLGSRV
+313 NINEDSIPLGSKV

-345 KFTVSFTSKKGAS
+345 KFTVSFKSKQGAF

-366 ELTVTKRGKVLQSEV
+366 QLTVTKKGKVLQSDI
-381 DFGEKQTP
+381 DFGEQKKP
-389 TVQTKVT
+389 TVQTEVT
-396 QDLTFT
+396 QDLTFI

-413 YGSAQIQFQS
+413 YGSANIQFQS
-423 DFDKLSWSLR
+423 DFDKMSWSLR
-433 NGKKKKAQNDSK
+433 NGRKVKAQNDGQM
-445 ILKVFL
+445 LKVFL

-458 EVRLHGDKVHAKLK
+458 EVRLHGDKVHAKIK
-472 SIVKETTGTA
+472 SLVKEQTGSA

-492 NLEVP
+492 NLEVK
-497 ILRDFGKTVQ
+497 ILQDFANKVQ
-507 TPLNKLASEPDMDLG
+507 TPLNKLDSQPDLDLG

-527 PQKMGRIKDMKKG
+527 PQKMNRIKDMQKG
-540 KKDFVTQKVRT
+540 KKDLVTAKVR
-551 KKQEGGFKGAERR
+551 KKKDEGGFKGAERK

-570 EGALGKMTD
+570 EGGLGKMVD
-579 SKGKITGDPKRLK
+579 SKGKIGIDKKNLK
-592 FITEYTNKK
+592 FFQEYTRKK
-601 AILEGKL
+601 ALLQNRL
-608 PTEEEVVINNQG
+608 PDDEEVVINQQG

-627 VANSTQGFLDVVKK
+627 VGNATQNFIDIIKK

-661 IKAEKLV
+661 INSEKLV
-668 DDWLGFGIPLGTRLG
+668 DDWLGYGIPLGTRLG
-683 RAMNAFNIKGI
+683 RALQAFKIKPV

-700 TPAEVSKLSPLEKKS
+700 TPAEVMKLSPLEKKN
-715 LTAQNRDISPAL
+715 LTAQNRDVSPAL
-727 TKLLDQSA
+727 TKLIEQSQD
-735 EFQTDL
+735 FQENL
-741 LARIQEGHKTGDYS
+741 LAKIKEGHETGDYS

-764 KEAGGSVENMI
+764 KEAGGSIENMV
-775 KLYNDDAFGKTLKNL
+775 KLYNADAFGKTLKL
-790 NQTSRVINEVGI
+790 ANQTSRIINEVGI

-817 SGVAQTFLGNMK
+817 SGIAQTFLGNMK
-829 NFSGTLDVADGKGL
+829 NFSGTLDVANGKGL

-853 RHLYALMYNF
+853 RHLFAMMYNF
-863 DFALKV
+863 DFGLKV

-882 IGNSKVETG
+882 VGNSKIETG

-904 LRTTIN
+904 LRTAIN
-910 STGKFI
+910 STGKII

-955 DLDDYV
+955 ELDDYV

-968 ISYILKGQEGDLGR
+968 IAYILKGQEGELGR
-982 LKPIEGD
+982 LKPLEGD

-1069 IKDIMRYIPVV
+1069 IKDIMRYIPVI

-1087 TNKLF
+1087 GK
-1092 TLPLIGDVKNANFL
+1092 KNYNFL

-1111 PEIAA
+1111 PELAA

-1124 VRTNTRGQIYMG
+1124 VRTNARGQIYMG
-1136 YSFATILGF
+1136 NAFATILGF
-1145 LAYKPIFQPANEF
+1145 LAYKDIYQPANEF
-1158 ISSSEYE
+1158 ISSSEYD
-1165 SEDEIPKTFLT
+1165 SEDKIPKTFLT

-1187 AAKHLSLLRGGW
+1187 AAKHLSLLRSGW

-1218 EDGQPKYNYVSYE
+1218 EDGKPKYNYVSYE

-1238 SFVKGWVDFQE
+1238 SLVKAWVDFQE

-1284 QVDETMEMFTA
+1284 QFNETMDMFTA
-1295 LPEIGGGGI
+1295 LPEVGAGGV

-1315 RNISYLG
+1315 RNIAYLG

-1346 TAQILGI
+1346 TAQVLGI

-1359 ELRKEGSE
+1359 QLRKEGSE
-1367 GLTKYAIEIL
+1367 GLTKYAIEVL

-1383 GTVKNKRLIRLFAKM
+1383 GTIKNKRLIRLFAKM

-1419 LTSEDKLGLS
+1419 LTSEDRLGLS
-1429 DQDFN
+1429 DQDYN

-1448 QMKSNVPSNVGGDLP
+1448 QMKANVPSNVGGDLP
-1463 FQVEHMT
+1463 FQVEHIT
-1470 NDVVTYPNRRGF
+1470 NDVVTYPSRRGL
-1482 NVFSNAK
+1482 NVFTNAK
-1489 YSKSN
+1489 HSKSN

-1533 LFKPIKLDTNEY
+1533 LFKPIKLDTTQY

-1553 TTVIS
+1553 TTVLS
-1558 LSGKSYNLR
+1558 LSGKSYNNA
-1567 DAEIAYLKGELEYV
+1567 DALKAYIKGELEYV

-1589 QFSYEANKQQIE
+1589 QYGYEANKQQIE
-1601 THGLSSEKGQIAAD
+1601 KYGLSSEEGQTAAN
-1615 RIYKVM
+1615 RIFKVM

-1630 AGIEKYVKAT
+1630 AGIEKYVKAN
-1640 FSDEEL
+1640 FSEEEL
-1646 EARINVKVDQQNS
+1646 EARINVKLDQQNK
-1659 YNSEMEEILDTLNL
+1659 YNEEMEDLLDTLNL

>member
-1 MTDSNVIKNLLKKEE
+1 MTDSNIVK
-16 EENTIQQPITVNDD
+16 
-30 TSNVID
+30 
-36 SLLDNE
+36 SLLDNKE
-42 IAEPITTEI
+42 EEKTDLNIVDNLNQQP
-51 DSPFTNVLKTD
+51 SNFTNVFKTESKFD
-62 DDKPQSNF
+62 D
-70 DNYINNTLF
+70 YVNNTLF

-90 FDISSS
+90 FDFTNN
-96 IFNDFTEEKPQQDLT
+96 IFTDLTEEKPQQNLS
-111 GLAKGLGIEIGVGT
+111 GLAKGLGIEIGTGIG
-125 SADVLLSPLLKAG
+125 ADLAFAPLLALG
-138 PYGIAAYGAGQFTV
+138 PLGIAAYGGGQFTV

-161 KARGVKNISQAEAI
+161 KARGVKKISQAEAV
-175 AAGLLQIVP
+175 AAGLVQIIP
-184 FGASGKGLKG
+184 AGTTAKGLKG
-194 IKQGAVYGAGFSVSE
+194 VAKSGVFGAGFGVGE

-226 LSLGFGGTFGAGFKG
+226 LSLGFGGAFGAGFKG
-241 SLQGLEGIFKKVKGK
+241 SLEGLSGIFNKVKGK
-256 TNIEADKILTKKD
+256 TPAEADAILTKQDK
-269 TKTINDAVKN
+269 KTINDAVKN

-290 LKQEGL
+290 LKQEGV

-301 DQEINRQKQQTT
+301 DQEINNRKQQTT
-313 TVNQDSIPLGSRV
+313 
-326 KAADRGNIGTVVGF
+326 
-340 DESTG
+340 E
-345 KFTVSFTSKKGAS
+345 
-358 QSVKFDPS
+358 
-366 ELTVTKRGKVLQSEV
+366 
-381 DFGEKQTP
+381 QTP
-389 TVQTKVT
+389 AVQTEVT

-413 YGSAQIQFQS
+413 YGSANIQFQS
-423 DFDKLSWSLR
+423 DFDKMSWSLR
-433 NGKKKKAQNDSK
+433 NGRKVKAQNDGK
-445 ILKVFL
+445 MLKVFL

-458 EVRLHGDKVHAKLK
+458 EVRLHGDKVHAKIK
-472 SIVKETTGTA
+472 SIVKEQTGSA

-497 ILRDFGKTVQ
+497 ILQDFANKVQ
-507 TPLNKLASEPDMDLG
+507 TPLNKLDSQPDLDLG

-527 PQKMGRIKDMKKG
+527 PQKMNRIKDMQKG
-540 KKDFVTQKVRT
+540 KKDLVTAKVR
-551 KKQEGGFKGAERR
+551 KKKDEGGFKGAERK

-570 EGALGKMTD
+570 EGGLGKMVD
-579 SKGKITGDPKRLK
+579 SKGKIGIDKKNLK
-592 FITEYTNKK
+592 FFQEYTRKK
-601 AILEGKL
+601 ALLQNRL
-608 PTEEEVVINNQG
+608 PDDEEVVINQQG

-627 VANSTQGFLDVVKK
+627 VGNATQNFIDIIKK

-661 IKAEKLV
+661 INAEKLV
-668 DDWLGFGIPLGTRLG
+668 DDWLGYGIPLGTRLG
-683 RAMNAFNIKGI
+683 RALQAFKIKPV

-700 TPAEVSKLSPLEKKS
+700 TPAEVMKLSPLEKKN
-715 LTAQNRDISPAL
+715 LTAQNRDVSPAL
-727 TKLLDQSA
+727 TKLIEQSQD
-735 EFQTDL
+735 FQENL
-741 LARIQEGHKTGDYS
+741 LAKIKEGHETGDYS

-764 KEAGGSVENMI
+764 KEAGGSIENMV
-775 KLYNDDAFGKTLKNL
+775 KLYNADAFGKTLKL
-790 NQTSRVINEVGI
+790 ANQTSRIINEVGI

-817 SGVAQTFLGNMK
+817 SGIVQTFLGNMK
-829 NFSGTLDVADGKGL
+829 NFSGTLDVANGKGL

-853 RHLYALMYNF
+853 RHLFAMMYNF
-863 DFALKV
+863 DFGLKV

-882 IGNSKVETG
+882 VGNSKIETG

-897 SESPYFP
+897 SESPFFP
-904 LRTTIN
+904 LRTAIN
-910 STGKFI
+910 STGKII

-968 ISYILKGQEGDLGR
+968 IAYILKGQEGELGR
-982 LKPIEGD
+982 LKPLEGD

-1069 IKDIMRYIPVV
+1069 IKDIMRYIPVI

-1087 TNKLF
+1087 GK
-1092 TLPLIGDVKNANFL
+1092 KNYNFL

-1111 PEIAA
+1111 PELAA

-1124 VRTNTRGQIYMG
+1124 VRTNARGQIYMG
-1136 YSFATILGF
+1136 NAFATILGF
-1145 LAYKPIFQPANEF
+1145 LAYKEIYQPANEF
-1158 ISSSEYE
+1158 ISSSEYD
-1165 SEDEIPKTFLT
+1165 SEDKIPKTFLT

-1187 AAKHLSLLRGGW
+1187 AAKHLSLLRAGW

-1218 EDGQPKYNYVSYE
+1218 EDGKPKYNYVSYE

-1238 SFVKGWVDFQE
+1238 SFVKAWVDFQE

-1284 QVDETMEMFTA
+1284 QFNETMDMFTA
-1295 LPEIGGGGI
+1295 LPEVGAGGV

-1315 RNISYLG
+1315 RNIAYLG

-1346 TAQILGI
+1346 TAQVLGI

-1359 ELRKEGSE
+1359 QLRKEGSE
-1367 GLTKYAIEIL
+1367 GLTKYAIEVL

-1429 DQDFN
+1429 DQDYN

-1448 QMKSNVPSNVGGDLP
+1448 QMKANVPSNVGGDLP
-1463 FQVEHMT
+1463 FQVEHIT
-1470 NDVVTYPNRRGF
+1470 NDVVTYPSRRGL
-1482 NVFSNAK
+1482 NVFTNAK
-1489 YSKSN
+1489 HSKSN

-1533 LFKPIKLDTNEY
+1533 LFKPIKLDTIQY

-1553 TTVIS
+1553 TTV
-1558 LSGKSYNLR
+1558 LSIGGKSYNNA
-1567 DAEIAYLKGELEYV
+1567 DALKAYIKGELERIE
-1581 KDGFRAKG
+1581 DGFRAKD
-1589 QFSYEANKQQIE
+1589 QYSYAANKQQIE
-1601 THGLSSEKGQIAAD
+1601 THGLSSEKGQIAAN
-1615 RIYKVM
+1615 RIFKVM
-1621 NGINQEFIN
+1621 NGINQKFIN
-1630 AGIEKYVKAT
+1630 AGIEKYVEAN
-1640 FSDEEL
+1640 FSEEEL
-1646 EARINVKVDQQNS
+1646 EARINVKLDQQNE
-1659 YNSEMEEILDTLNL
+1659 YNKEMEEILDTLNL
-1673 KRF
+1673 NRF

>member
-1 MTDSNVIKNLLKKEE
+1 MTDSNIVK
-16 EENTIQQPITVNDD
+16 
-30 TSNVID
+30 
-36 SLLDNE
+36 SLLDNKE
-42 IAEPITTEI
+42 EEKT
-51 DSPFTNVLKTD
+51 DSNIVDKLNQQPSDTQLKDFENQVINSSFTNVFKTESKFD
-62 DDKPQSNF
+62 D
-70 DNYINNTLF
+70 YVNNTLF

-90 FDISSS
+90 FDFTNNV
-96 IFNDFTEEKPQQDLT
+96 FNDLTEEKPQQNLS
-111 GLAKGLGIEIGVGT
+111 GLAKGLGIEIGAGIG
-125 SADVLLSPLLKAG
+125 ADLTFAPLLALG
-138 PYGIAAYGAGQFTV
+138 PLGIAAYGGGQFAV

-161 KARGVKNISQAEAI
+161 KARGVKKISQAEAV
-175 AAGLLQIVP
+175 AAGLIQIIP
-184 FGASGKGLKG
+184 AGTTTKGLKG
-194 IKQGAVYGAGFSVSE
+194 VAKSGAFGAGFGVGE

-226 LSLGFGGTFGAGFKG
+226 LSLGFGGAFGASFKT
-241 SLQGLEGIFKKVKGK
+241 SIDGLDSIFKKIKGK
-256 TNIEADKILTKKD
+256 TPAEADAILTKQD
-269 TKTINDAVKN
+269 NKTINDAVKN

-290 LKQEGL
+290 LKQEGV

-301 DQEINRQKQQTT
+301 DQEISSQKQQTT
-313 TVNQDSIPLGSRV
+313 NINEDSIPLGSKV

-345 KFTVSFTSKKGAS
+345 KFTVSFKSKKGAF

-366 ELTVTKRGKVLQSEV
+366 QLTVTKKGKVLQSDI
-381 DFGEKQTP
+381 DFGEQKKP
-389 TVQTKVT
+389 TVQTEVT
-396 QDLTFT
+396 QDLTFI

-413 YGSAQIQFQS
+413 YGSANIQFQS
-423 DFDKLSWSLR
+423 DFDKMSWSLR
-433 NGKKKKAQNDSK
+433 NGRKVKAQNDGK
-445 ILKVFL
+445 MLKVFL

-458 EVRLHGDKVHAKLK
+458 EVRLHGDKVHAKIK
-472 SIVKETTGTA
+472 SLVKEQTGSA

-492 NLEVP
+492 NLEVK
-497 ILRDFGKTVQ
+497 ILQDFANKVQ
-507 TPLNKLASEPDMDLG
+507 TPLNKLDSQPDLDLG

-527 PQKMGRIKDMKKG
+527 PQKMNRIKDMQKG
-540 KKDFVTQKVRT
+540 KKDLVTAKVR
-551 KKQEGGFKGAERR
+551 KKKDEGGFKGAERK

-570 EGALGKMTD
+570 EGGLGKMVD
-579 SKGKITGDPKRLK
+579 SKGKIGIDKKNLK
-592 FITEYTNKK
+592 FFQEYTRKK
-601 AILEGKL
+601 ALLQNRL
-608 PTEEEVVINNQG
+608 PDDEEVVINQQG

-627 VANSTQGFLDVVKK
+627 VGNATQNFIDIIKK

-661 IKAEKLV
+661 INSEKLV
-668 DDWLGFGIPLGTRLG
+668 DDWLGYGIPLGTRLG
-683 RAMNAFNIKGI
+683 RALQAFKIKPV

-700 TPAEVSKLSPLEKKS
+700 TPAEVMKLSPLEKKN
-715 LTAQNRDISPAL
+715 LTAQNRDVSPAL
-727 TKLLDQSA
+727 TKLIEQSQD
-735 EFQTDL
+735 FQENL
-741 LARIQEGHKTGDYS
+741 LAKIKEGHETGDYS

-764 KEAGGSVENMI
+764 KEAGGSIENMV
-775 KLYNDDAFGKTLKNL
+775 KLYNADAFGKTLKL
-790 NQTSRVINEVGI
+790 ANQTSRIINEVGI

-817 SGVAQTFLGNMK
+817 SGIVQTFLGNMK
-829 NFSGTLDVADGKGL
+829 NFSGTLDVANGKGL

-853 RHLYALMYNF
+853 RHLFAMMYNF
-863 DFALKV
+863 DFGLKV

-882 IGNSKVETG
+882 VGNSKIETG

-904 LRTTIN
+904 LRTAIN
-910 STGKFI
+910 STGKII

-968 ISYILKGQEGDLGR
+968 IAYILKGQEGELGR
-982 LKPIEGD
+982 LKPLEGD

-1069 IKDIMRYIPVV
+1069 IKDIMRYIPVI

-1087 TNKLF
+1087 GK
-1092 TLPLIGDVKNANFL
+1092 KNYNFL

-1111 PEIAA
+1111 PELAA

-1124 VRTNTRGQIYMG
+1124 VRTNARGQIYMG
-1136 YSFATILGF
+1136 NAFATILGF
-1145 LAYKPIFQPANEF
+1145 LAYKDIYQPANEF
-1158 ISSSEYE
+1158 ISSSEYD
-1165 SEDEIPKTFLT
+1165 SEDKIPKTFLT

-1187 AAKHLSLLRGGW
+1187 AAKHLSLLRSGW

-1218 EDGQPKYNYVSYE
+1218 EDGRPKYNYVSYE

-1238 SFVKGWVDFQE
+1238 SFVKAWVDFQE

-1284 QVDETMEMFTA
+1284 QFNETMDMFTA
-1295 LPEIGGGGI
+1295 LPEVGAGGV

-1315 RNISYLG
+1315 RNIAYLG

-1346 TAQILGI
+1346 TAQVLGI

-1359 ELRKEGSE
+1359 QLRKEGSE
-1367 GLTKYAIEIL
+1367 GLTKYAIEVL

-1383 GTVKNKRLIRLFAKM
+1383 GTIKNKRLIRLFAKM

-1407 SDLTRNIKNLRY
+1407 SDLTRNIKYLRY
-1419 LTSEDKLGLS
+1419 HTSEDRLGLS
-1429 DQDFN
+1429 DQDYN

-1448 QMKSNVPSNVGGDLP
+1448 QMKANVPSNVGGDLP
-1463 FQVEHMT
+1463 FQVEHIT
-1470 NDVVTYPNRRGF
+1470 NDVVTYPSRRGL
-1482 NVFSNAK
+1482 NVFTNAK
-1489 YSKSN
+1489 HSKSN

-1533 LFKPIKLDTNEY
+1533 LFKPIKLDTTQY

-1553 TTVIS
+1553 TTVLS
-1558 LSGKSYNLR
+1558 LSGKSYNNA
-1567 DAEIAYLKGELEYV
+1567 DALKAYIKGELEYV

-1589 QFSYEANKQQIE
+1589 QYGYEANKQQIE
-1601 THGLSSEKGQIAAD
+1601 KYGLSSEEGQIAAN
-1615 RIYKVM
+1615 RIFKVM

-1630 AGIEKYVKAT
+1630 AGIEKYVKAN
-1640 FSDEEL
+1640 FSEEEL
-1646 EARINVKVDQQNS
+1646 EARINVKLDQQNK
-1659 YNSEMEEILDTLNL
+1659 YNEEMEDLLDTLNL

>member
-1 MTDSNVIKNLLKKEE
+1 MTDSNIVK
-16 EENTIQQPITVNDD
+16 
-30 TSNVID
+30 
-36 SLLDNE
+36 SLLDNKE
-42 IAEPITTEI
+42 EEKTDSNIVDSLNQQPSDTELK
-51 DSPFTNVLKTD
+51 DLENQVTNSSFTNVFKTESKFD
-62 DDKPQSNF
+62 D
-70 DNYINNTLF
+70 YVNNTLF

-90 FDISSS
+90 FDFSNN
-96 IFNDFTEEKPQQDLT
+96 IFNDLTEEKPQQNLS
-111 GLAKGLGIEIGVGT
+111 GLAKGLGIEIGSGIG
-125 SADVLLSPLLKAG
+125 ADLAFAPLLALG
-138 PYGIAAYGAGQFTV
+138 PLGIAAYGGGQFAV

-161 KARGVKNISQAEAI
+161 KARGVKKISQAEAV
-175 AAGLLQIVP
+175 AAGLVQIIP
-184 FGASGKGLKG
+184 AGTTAKGLKG
-194 IKQGAVYGAGFSVSE
+194 VAKSGAFGAGFGVGE

-226 LSLGFGGTFGAGFKG
+226 LSLGFGGAFGAGFKG
-241 SLQGLEGIFKKVKGK
+241 SLEGLGGIFNKIKGK
-256 TNIEADKILTKKD
+256 TPAEADAILTKQDK
-269 TKTINDAVKN
+269 KTINDAVKN

-290 LKQEGL
+290 LKQEGV

-301 DQEINRQKQQTT
+301 DQEISSQKKQTT
-313 TVNQDSIPLGSRV
+313 NINEDSIPLGSRV

-340 DESTG
+340 NESTG
-345 KFTVSFTSKKGAS
+345 KFTVSFKSKKGAF

-366 ELTVTKRGKVLQSEV
+366 QLTVTKKGKVLQSDI
-381 DFGEKQTP
+381 DFGEQKKP
-389 TVQTKVT
+389 AVQTEVT
-396 QDLTFT
+396 QDLTFI

-413 YGSAQIQFQS
+413 YGSANIQFQS
-423 DFDKLSWSLR
+423 DFDKMSWSLR
-433 NGKKKKAQNDSK
+433 NGRKVKAQNDGK
-445 ILKVFL
+445 MLKVFL

-458 EVRLHGDKVHAKLK
+458 EVRLHGDKVHAKIK
-472 SIVKETTGTA
+472 SLVKEQTGSA

-492 NLEVP
+492 NLEVS
-497 ILRDFGKTVQ
+497 ILQDFANKVQ
-507 TPLNKLASEPDMDLG
+507 TPLNKLDSQPDLDLG

-527 PQKMGRIKDMKKG
+527 PQKMNRIKDMQKG
-540 KKDFVTQKVRT
+540 KKDLITAKVR
-551 KKQEGGFKGAERR
+551 KKKDEGGFKGAERK

-570 EGALGKMTD
+570 EGGLGKMVD
-579 SKGKITGDPKRLK
+579 SKGKIGIDKKNLK
-592 FITEYTNKK
+592 FFQEYTRKK
-601 AILEGKL
+601 ALLQNRL
-608 PTEEEVVINNQG
+608 PDDEEVVINQQG

-627 VANSTQGFLDVVKK
+627 VANSTQNFIDIIKK

-661 IKAEKLV
+661 INAEKLV
-668 DDWLGFGIPLGTRLG
+668 DDWLGYGIPLGTRLG
-683 RAMNAFNIKGI
+683 RALQAFKIKPV

-700 TPAEVSKLSPLEKKS
+700 TPAEVMKLSPLEKKN
-715 LTAQNRDISPAL
+715 LTAQNRDVSPAL
-727 TKLLDQSA
+727 TKLIEQSQD
-735 EFQTDL
+735 FQENL
-741 LARIQEGHKTGDYS
+741 LAKIKEGHETGDYS

-764 KEAGGSVENMI
+764 KEAGGSIENMV
-775 KLYNDDAFGKTLKNL
+775 KLYNADAFGKTLKL
-790 NQTSRVINEVGI
+790 ANQTSRIINEVGI

-817 SGVAQTFLGNMK
+817 SGIVQTFLGNMK
-829 NFSGTLDVADGKGL
+829 NFSGTLDVANGKGL

-853 RHLYALMYNF
+853 RHLFAMMYNF
-863 DFALKV
+863 DFGLKV

-882 IGNSKVETG
+882 VGNSKIETG

-904 LRTTIN
+904 LRTAIN
-910 STGKFI
+910 STGKII

-955 DLDDYV
+955 ELDDYV

-968 ISYILKGQEGDLGR
+968 IAYILKGQEGELGR
-982 LKPIEGD
+982 LKPLEGD

-1069 IKDIMRYIPVV
+1069 IKDIMRYIPVI

-1087 TNKLF
+1087 GK
-1092 TLPLIGDVKNANFL
+1092 KNYNFL

-1111 PEIAA
+1111 PELAA

-1136 YSFATILGF
+1136 NAFATILAF
-1145 LAYKPIFQPANEF
+1145 MAYKDIYQPANEF
-1158 ISSSEYE
+1158 MSSSEYDN
-1165 SEDEIPKTFLT
+1165 EDEIPKTFLT

-1187 AAKHLSLLRGGW
+1187 AAKHLSLLRAGW

-1218 EDGQPKYNYVSYE
+1218 EDGKPKYNYVSYE

-1238 SFVKGWVDFQE
+1238 SLVKAWVDFQE

-1284 QVDETMEMFTA
+1284 QFNETMDMFTA
-1295 LPEIGGGGI
+1295 LPEVGAGGV

-1315 RNISYLG
+1315 RNIAYLG

-1346 TAQILGI
+1346 TAQVLGI

-1359 ELRKEGSE
+1359 QLRKEGSE
-1367 GLTKYAIEIL
+1367 GLTKYAIEVL

-1429 DQDFN
+1429 DQDYN

-1448 QMKSNVPSNVGGDLP
+1448 QMKANVPSNVGGDLP
-1463 FQVEHMT
+1463 FQVEHIT
-1470 NDVVTYPNRRGF
+1470 NDVVTYPSRRGL
-1482 NVFSNAK
+1482 NVFTNAK
-1489 YSKSN
+1489 HSKSN

-1533 LFKPIKLDTNEY
+1533 LFKPIKLNTKQY
-1545 NNLKKYVN
+1545 NDLKKYVN
-1553 TTVIS
+1553 TTV
-1558 LSGKSYNLR
+1558 LSIGGKSYNNA
-1567 DAEIAYLKGELEYV
+1567 DALKAYIKGELEYV
-1581 KDGFRAKG
+1581 EDGFRVKE
-1589 QFSYEANKQQIE
+1589 QFDYEKNKKQIE
-1601 THGLSSEKGQIAAD
+1601 KYGLSSEEGQIGAN
-1615 RIYKVM
+1615 RIFKVM
-1621 NGINQEFIN
+1621 NGINQDFIN
-1630 AGIEKYVKAT
+1630 AGIEKYLKAN
-1640 FSDEEL
+1640 FSEEEL
-1646 EARINVKVDQQNS
+1646 EARINVKLDQQNK
-1659 YNSEMEEILDTLNL
+1659 YNEEMEDLLDTLNL

>member
-1 MTDSNVIKNLLKKEE
+1 MTDSNIIK
-16 EENTIQQPITVNDD
+16 
-30 TSNVID
+30 
-36 SLLDNE
+36 SLLDNNKE
-42 IAEPITTEI
+42 EEKTDLNIVDNLNQQPSDTQLKDLENQVIN
-51 DSPFTNVLKTD
+51 SSFTNVFKTESKFD
-62 DDKPQSNF
+62 D
-70 DNYINNTLF
+70 YVNNTLF

-90 FDISSS
+90 FDISNN
-96 IFNDFTEEKPQQDLT
+96 IFNDLTEEKPQQDLS
-111 GLAKGLGIEIGVGT
+111 GLAKGLGIEIGTGIG
-125 SADVLLSPLLKAG
+125 ADLAFAPLLALG
-138 PYGIAAYGAGQFTV
+138 PLGIAAYGGGQFAV

-161 KARGVKNISQAEAI
+161 KARGVKKISQAEAV
-175 AAGLLQIVP
+175 AAGLVQIIP
-184 FGASGKGLKG
+184 AGNTAKG
-194 IKQGAVYGAGFSVSE
+194 IKGVAKSGVFGAGFGVGE

-226 LSLGFGGTFGAGFKG
+226 LSLGFGGAFGAGFKG
-241 SLQGLEGIFKKVKGK
+241 SLEGLSGIFNKVKGK
-256 TNIEADKILTKKD
+256 TPAEADAILTKQD
-269 TKTINDAVKN
+269 QKTIDNAIKN

-290 LKQEGL
+290 LQQEGV

-301 DQEINRQKQQTT
+301 DQEIKNRKQQT
-313 TVNQDSIPLGSRV
+313 
-326 KAADRGNIGTVVGF
+326 
-340 DESTG
+340 
-345 KFTVSFTSKKGAS
+345 
-358 QSVKFDPS
+358 S
-366 ELTVTKRGKVLQSEV
+366 EE
-381 DFGEKQTP
+381 TP
-389 TVQTKVT
+389 TVQTEIT
-396 QDLTFT
+396 QELTFT

-413 YGSAQIQFQS
+413 YGSANIQFQS
-423 DFDKLSWSLR
+423 DFDKMSWSLR
-433 NGKKKKAQNDSK
+433 NGRKVKAQNDGK

-472 SIVKETTGTA
+472 SLVKEQTGSA

-497 ILRDFGKTVQ
+497 ILQDYAGKVQ
-507 TPLNKLASEPDMDLG
+507 TPLNKLDSQPDLDLG

-527 PQKMGRIKDMKKG
+527 PQKMNRIKDMQQG
-540 KKDFVTQKVRT
+540 KKDLVTAKVR
-551 KKQEGGFKGAERR
+551 KKKNEGGFKGAERK

-570 EGALGKMTD
+570 EGGLGKMVD
-579 SKGKITGDPKRLK
+579 SKGKIGIDKKNLK
-592 FITEYTNKK
+592 FFQEYTRKK
-601 AILEGKL
+601 ALLQNRL
-608 PTEEEVVINNQG
+608 PDDEEVVINQQG

-627 VANSTQGFLDVVKK
+627 VGNSTQNFIDVIKK

-661 IKAEKLV
+661 INAEKLV
-668 DDWLGFGIPLGTRLG
+668 DDWLGYGIPLGTRLG
-683 RAMNAFNIKGI
+683 RALQAFKIKPV

-700 TPAEVSKLSPLEKKS
+700 TPAEVMKLSPLEKKN
-715 LTAQNRDISPAL
+715 LTAQNRDVSPAL
-727 TKLLDQSA
+727 TKLIEQSQD
-735 EFQTDL
+735 FQENL
-741 LARIQEGHKTGDYS
+741 LAKIKEGHETGDYS

-764 KEAGGSVENMI
+764 KEAGGSIENMV
-775 KLYNDDAFGKTLKNL
+775 KLYNADAFGKTLKL
-790 NQTSRVINEVGI
+790 ANQTSRVINEVGI

-817 SGVAQTFLGNMK
+817 SGIVQSFLGNMK
-829 NFSGTLDVADGKGL
+829 NFSGTLDVANGKGL

-853 RHLYALMYNF
+853 RHLFAMMYNF
-863 DFALKV
+863 DFGLKV

-882 IGNSKVETG
+882 VGNSKIETG

-904 LRTTIN
+904 LRTAIN
-910 STGKFI
+910 STGKII

-968 ISYILKGQEGDLGR
+968 IAYILKGQEGELGR
-982 LKPIEGD
+982 LKPLEGD

-1069 IKDIMRYIPVV
+1069 IKDIMRYIPVI

-1087 TNKLF
+1087 GK
-1092 TLPLIGDVKNANFL
+1092 KNYNFL

-1136 YSFATILGF
+1136 NAFATILAF
-1145 LAYKPIFQPANEF
+1145 MAYKDIYQPANEF
-1158 ISSSEYE
+1158 MSSSEYD
-1165 SEDEIPKTFLT
+1165 SEDKIPKTFLT

-1187 AAKHLSLLRGGW
+1187 AAKHLSLLRAGW
-1199 LPYAR
+1199 LPYSR

-1218 EDGQPKYNYVSYE
+1218 EDGRPKYNYVSYE

-1238 SFVKGWVDFQE
+1238 SFVKAWVDFQE

-1267 GWAGFIGRVIT
+1267 GWTGFIGRVIT

-1284 QVDETMEMFTA
+1284 QFNETMDMFTA
-1295 LPEIGGGGI
+1295 LPEVGAGGV

-1315 RNISYLG
+1315 RNIAYLG

-1346 TAQILGI
+1346 TAQVLGI

-1359 ELRKEGSE
+1359 QLRKEGSE
-1367 GLTKYAIEIL
+1367 GLTKYAIEVL

-1383 GTVKNKRLIRLFAKM
+1383 GTIKNKRLIRLFAKM

-1429 DQDFN
+1429 DQDYN

-1463 FQVEHMT
+1463 FQVEHIT
-1470 NDVVTYPNRRGF
+1470 NDVVTYPSRRGL
-1482 NVFSNAK
+1482 NVFTNAK
-1489 YSKSN
+1489 HSKSN

-1523 FVRNSNFSSK
+1523 FVKNSNFSSK
-1533 LFKPIKLDTNEY
+1533 LFKPIKLDTIAY

-1553 TTVIS
+1553 TTV
-1558 LSGKSYNLR
+1558 LRFGGKSYNNA
-1567 DAEIAYLKGELEYV
+1567 DALKAYLTGELEYV
-1581 KDGFRAKG
+1581 KDGFRAKE

-1601 THGLSSEKGQIAAD
+1601 TYGLSSEEGQIAAN
-1615 RIYKVM
+1615 RIFKVM
-1621 NGINQEFIN
+1621 NGINQDFIN
-1630 AGIEKYVKAT
+1630 AGIEKYVKAN
-1640 FSDEEL
+1640 FSEEEL
-1646 EARINVKVDQQNS
+1646 EARINVKLDQQNK
-1659 YNSEMEEILDTLNL
+1659 YNEEMEDILDTLNL

>member
-16 EENTIQQPITVNDD
+16 EENTIQQPITVNDDFVKPITVNDD

-90 FDISSS
+90 FDISNS

-111 GLAKGLGIEIGVGT
+111 GLAKGLGIEIGTGIA
-125 SADVLLSPLLKAG
+125 ADLAFAPLLALG
-138 PYGIAAYGAGQFTV
+138 PLGIAAYGGGQFAV

-161 KARGVKNISQAEAI
+161 KARGVKKISQAEAV
-175 AAGLLQIVP
+175 AAGLVQIIPAGTTAKGVK
-184 FGASGKGLKG
+184 GVAKSG
-194 IKQGAVYGAGFSVSE
+194 VFGAGFGVGE

-226 LSLGFGGTFGAGFKG
+226 LSLGFGGAFGAGFKG
-241 SLQGLEGIFKKVKGK
+241 SLEGLSSIFNKVKGK
-256 TNIEADKILTKKD
+256 TPIEADAILTKKD
-269 TKTINDAVKN
+269 KQDITKAVKN

-313 TVNQDSIPLGSRV
+313 TV
-326 KAADRGNIGTVVGF
+326 
-340 DESTG
+340 
-345 KFTVSFTSKKGAS
+345 
-358 QSVKFDPS
+358 
-366 ELTVTKRGKVLQSEV
+366 
-381 DFGEKQTP
+381 
-389 TVQTKVT
+389 QTKVT
-396 QDLTFT
+396 QDLTFI

-413 YGSAQIQFQS
+413 YGSANLQFQS

-507 TPLNKLASEPDMDLG
+507 TPLNKLASEPDLDLG

-601 AILEGKL
+601 AILENKL

-700 TPAEVSKLSPLEKKS
+700 TPAEVSKLSPLEKKN

-755 QVIKVAQDM
+755 QVIKLAQDM
-764 KEAGGSVENMI
+764 KESTGSIENMI

-802 NGVLSGLPSQRVNLY
+802 NGVLSGLPSQRVNLK
-817 SGVAQTFLGNMK
+817 SGVAQTFLGIMK
-829 NFSGTLDVADGKGL
+829 NFSGTLDVAGGKGL

-1069 IKDIMRYIPVV
+1069 IKDIMRYIPVI

-1087 TNKLF
+1087 GK
-1092 TLPLIGDVKNANFL
+1092 KNYNFL

-1136 YSFATILGF
+1136 NAFATILGF
-1145 LAYKPIFQPANEF
+1145 LAYKEIYQPANEF
-1158 ISSSEYE
+1158 ISSSEYD
-1165 SEDEIPKTFLT
+1165 SEDKIPKTFIT

-1187 AAKHLSLLRGGW
+1187 AAKHLSLLRSGW
-1199 LPYAR
+1199 LPYSR

-1231 DLPDPVL
+1231 DLPDPIL
-1238 SFVKGWVDFQE
+1238 SFIKAWVDFQE

-1278 NKSYVQ
+1278 QKSYVQ
-1284 QVDETMEMFTA
+1284 QVNETMDMFTA
-1295 LPEIGGGGI
+1295 LPEIGAGGV

-1463 FQVEHMT
+1463 FQVEHIT

-1494 NNLLHEASYTIGRL
+1494 NNLLHDASYTIGRL

-1558 LSGKSYNLR
+1558 LSGKSYNNA
-1567 DAEIAYLKGELEYV
+1567 DALKAYIKGELEYV

-1601 THGLSSEKGQIAAD
+1601 THGLSSEKGQTAAD

>member
-1 MTDSNVIKNLLKKEE
+1 MTDSNIVKSLLDNNKEE
-16 EENTIQQPITVNDD
+16 KNTIQQPITVNDD
-30 TSNVID
+30 TSSVID

-51 DSPFTNVLKTD
+51 DSPFTNVLKID
-62 DDKPQSNF
+62 DNKPQSNF

-90 FDISSS
+90 FDISNS

-111 GLAKGLGIEIGVGT
+111 GLAKGLGIEISTGIA
-125 SADVLLSPLLKAG
+125 ADLAFAPLLALG
-138 PYGIAAYGAGQFTV
+138 PLGIAAYGGGQFAV

-161 KARGVKNISQAEAI
+161 KARGVKKISQAEAV
-175 AAGLLQIVP
+175 AAGLVQIIPAGTTAKGVK
-184 FGASGKGLKG
+184 GVAKSG
-194 IKQGAVYGAGFSVSE
+194 VFGAGFGVGE

-226 LSLGFGGTFGAGFKG
+226 LSLGFGGAFGAGFKG
-241 SLQGLEGIFKKVKGK
+241 SLEGLSSIFNKVKGK
-256 TNIEADKILTKKD
+256 TPIEADAILTKKD
-269 TKTINDAVKN
+269 KQDITKAVKN

-313 TVNQDSIPLGSRV
+313 TEP
-326 KAADRGNIGTVVGF
+326 
-340 DESTG
+340 
-345 KFTVSFTSKKGAS
+345 
-358 QSVKFDPS
+358 
-366 ELTVTKRGKVLQSEV
+366 
-381 DFGEKQTP
+381 TP

-458 EVRLHGDKVHAKLK
+458 EVRLHGDKVHAKIK
-472 SIVKETTGTA
+472 SVAKEQTGSA
-482 SASVSNTSGL
+482 SAGANNT
-492 NLEVP
+492 NLRGATLEIP

-507 TPLNKLASEPDMDLG
+507 TPLNKLASEPDLDLG

-601 AILEGKL
+601 AILENKL

-700 TPAEVSKLSPLEKKS
+700 TPAEVSKLSPLEKKN

-764 KEAGGSVENMI
+764 KEAGGSVENMV

-829 NFSGTLDVADGKGL
+829 NFSGTLDVAGGKGL

-1069 IKDIMRYIPVV
+1069 IKDIMRYIPVI

-1087 TNKLF
+1087 GK
-1092 TLPLIGDVKNANFL
+1092 KNYNFL

-1136 YSFATILGF
+1136 NAFATILGF
-1145 LAYKPIFQPANEF
+1145 LAHKEIYQPANEF
-1158 ISSSEYE
+1158 ISSSEYD
-1165 SEDEIPKTFLT
+1165 SEDKIPKTFIT

-1231 DLPDPVL
+1231 DLPDPIL
-1238 SFVKGWVDFQE
+1238 SFIKAWVDFQE

-1278 NKSYVQ
+1278 DKSYVQ
-1284 QVDETMEMFTA
+1284 QVNETMDMFTA
-1295 LPEIGGGGI
+1295 LPEVGAGGV

-1346 TAQILGI
+1346 TAQVLGI

-1359 ELRKEGSE
+1359 KLRKEGSE

-1463 FQVEHMT
+1463 FQVEHIT

-1523 FVRNSNFSSK
+1523 FVRSSNFSSK

-1558 LSGKSYNLR
+1558 LSGKSYNNA
-1567 DAEIAYLKGELEYV
+1567 DALKAYIKGDLEYV

-1589 QFSYEANKQQIE
+1589 QYGYEANKQQIE
-1601 THGLSSEKGQIAAD
+1601 TYGLSSQQGQVAAD

-1630 AGIEKYVKAT
+1630 AGIEKYVEAT
-1640 FSDEEL
+1640 FTEEEL

-1659 YNSEMEEILDTLNL
+1659 YNSEMEEILDKLNF

>member
-1 MTDSNVIKNLLKKEE
+1 MTDSNIVK
-16 EENTIQQPITVNDD
+16 
-30 TSNVID
+30 
-36 SLLDNE
+36 SLLDNKE
-42 IAEPITTEI
+42 EEKTLEQPTTVNDRNSNIINSLQQNETAEPITKI
-51 DSPFTNVLKTD
+51 NSPFTNVFKEESKFD
-62 DDKPQSNF
+62 D
-70 DNYINNTLF
+70 YVNNTLF
-79 DEETFDFASQD
+79 NEEPFDFASPDLD
-90 FDISSS
+90 FSNN

-111 GLAKGLGIEIGVGT
+111 GLAKGLGIEISTGIG
-125 SADVLLSPLLKAG
+125 ADLAFAPLLALG
-138 PYGIAAYGAGQFTV
+138 PLGIAAYGGGQFAV

-161 KARGVKNISQAEAI
+161 KARGVKKISQAEAI
-175 AAGLLQIVP
+175 AAGLVQIIP
-184 FGASGKGLKG
+184 AGTTAKGVKG
-194 IKQGAVYGAGFSVSE
+194 IAKSGAFGAGFGVGE

-219 VTRDEYL
+219 VTRNEYL
-226 LSLGFGGTFGAGFKG
+226 LSLGFGGAFGAGFKG
-241 SLQGLEGIFKKVKGK
+241 SLEGLSGIFNKVKGK
-256 TNIEADKILTKKD
+256 TPAEADAILTKQDK
-269 TKTINDAVKN
+269 KTINDAVKN

-284 KKQKQK
+284 KKQKEK
-290 LKQEGL
+290 LKQEGV

-301 DQEINRQKQQTT
+301 DQEISKQKQTPTEQTPT
-313 TVNQDSIPLGSRV
+313 EQTP
-326 KAADRGNIGTVVGF
+326 T
-340 DESTG
+340 E
-345 KFTVSFTSKKGAS
+345 
-358 QSVKFDPS
+358 
-366 ELTVTKRGKVLQSEV
+366 
-381 DFGEKQTP
+381 QTP
-389 TVQTKVT
+389 TVQTEVT
-396 QDLTFT
+396 QELTFT

-413 YGSAQIQFQS
+413 YGPANLQFQS

-433 NGKKKKAQNDSK
+433 NGRKVKAQNDGK

-458 EVRLHGDKVHAKLK
+458 EVRSHGDKVHAKIK
-472 SIVKETTGTA
+472 SVAKEQTGSA
-482 SASVSNTSGL
+482 SAGENNPKLRGET
-492 NLEVP
+492 LEIP
-497 ILRDFGKTVQ
+497 ILKDFAGKVQ
-507 TPLNKLASEPDMDLG
+507 TPLNKLDSQPDLDLG

-527 PQKMGRIKDMKKG
+527 PQKMNRIKDMQKG
-540 KKDFVTQKVRT
+540 KKDLVTAKVR
-551 KKQEGGFKGAERR
+551 KKKDEGGFKGAERK

-570 EGALGKMTD
+570 EGGLGKMVD
-579 SKGKITGDPKRLK
+579 SKGKIGIDKKNLK
-592 FITEYTNKK
+592 FFQEYTRKK
-601 AILEGKL
+601 ALLQNRL
-608 PTEEEVVINNQG
+608 PDDEEVVINQQG

-627 VANSTQGFLDVVKK
+627 VANSTQNFIDIIKK

-661 IKAEKLV
+661 INAEKLV
-668 DDWLGFGIPLGTRLG
+668 DDWLGYGIPLGTRLG
-683 RAMNAFNIKGI
+683 RALQAFKIKPV

-700 TPAEVSKLSPLEKKS
+700 TPAEVMKLSPLEKKN
-715 LTAQNRDISPAL
+715 LTAQNRDVSPAL
-727 TKLLDQSA
+727 TKLIEQS
-735 EFQTDL
+735 EDFQENL
-741 LARIQEGHKTGDYS
+741 LAKIKEGHETGDYS

-764 KEAGGSVENMI
+764 KEAGGSIENMV
-775 KLYNDDAFGKTLKNL
+775 KLYNADAFGKTLKL
-790 NQTSRVINEVGI
+790 ANQTSRVINEVGI

-817 SGVAQTFLGNMK
+817 SGIVQTFLGNMK
-829 NFSGTLDVADGKGL
+829 NFSGTLDVANGKGL

-853 RHLYALMYNF
+853 RHLFAMMYNF
-863 DFALKV
+863 DFGLKV

-882 IGNSKVETG
+882 VGNSKIETG

-904 LRTTIN
+904 LRTAIN
-910 STGKFI
+910 SGGKFI

-968 ISYILKGQEGDLGR
+968 IAYILKGQEGELGR
-982 LKPIEGD
+982 LKPLEGD

-1069 IKDIMRYIPVV
+1069 IKDIMRYIPVI

-1087 TNKLF
+1087 GK
-1092 TLPLIGDVKNANFL
+1092 KNYNFL

-1111 PEIAA
+1111 PELAA

-1124 VRTNTRGQIYMG
+1124 VRTNARGQIYMG
-1136 YSFATILGF
+1136 YAFGSILSF
-1145 LAYKPIFQPANEF
+1145 LAYKDIYQPANEF
-1158 ISSSEYE
+1158 ISSSEYD
-1165 SEDEIPKTFLT
+1165 SEDKIPKTFLT

-1187 AAKHLSLLRGGW
+1187 AAKHLSLLRSGW

-1218 EDGQPKYNYVSYE
+1218 EDGKPKYNYVSYE

-1238 SFVKGWVDFQE
+1238 SLVKAWVDFQE

-1267 GWAGFIGRVIT
+1267 GWVGFIGRVIT

-1284 QVDETMEMFTA
+1284 QVNETMDMFTA
-1295 LPEIGGGGI
+1295 LPEVGGGGV

-1315 RNISYLG
+1315 RNIAYLG

-1359 ELRKEGSE
+1359 QLRKEGSE
-1367 GLTKYAIEIL
+1367 GLTKYAIEVL

-1383 GTVKNKRLIRLFAKM
+1383 GTVKNKRLIRLFAKL

-1429 DQDFN
+1429 DQDYN

-1448 QMKSNVPSNVGGDLP
+1448 QMKTNVPSNVGGDLP

-1470 NDVVTYPNRRGF
+1470 NDVITYPSRRGL
-1482 NVFSNAK
+1482 NVFTNAK
-1489 YSKSN
+1489 HSKSN

-1533 LFKPIKLDTNEY
+1533 LFKPIKLDTTAY

-1553 TTVIS
+1553 TTV
-1558 LSGKSYNLR
+1558 LSIGGKSYNLR

-1581 KDGFRAKG
+1581 EDGFRAKDK
-1589 QFSYEANKQQIE
+1589 FRYDANKQQIE
-1601 THGLSSEKGQIAAD
+1601 RYGLSSEEGQVAAN
-1615 RIYKVM
+1615 RIFKVM
-1621 NGINQEFIN
+1621 NGINQKFIN
-1630 AGIEKYVKAT
+1630 AGIEKYVEANY
-1640 FSDEEL
+1640 SEEEL
-1646 EARINVKVDQQNS
+1646 ESRINVKLDQQNK
-1659 YNSEMEEILDTLNL
+1659 YNEEIEDILDQLNL

>member
-1 MTDSNVIKNLLKKEE
+1 MTDSNIVK
-16 EENTIQQPITVNDD
+16 
-30 TSNVID
+30 
-36 SLLDNE
+36 SLLDNNKE
-42 IAEPITTEI
+42 EEKADSNIVDSLKNQSLNTEPKNNQNQIN
-51 DSPFTNVLKTD
+51 DLSFTNVFKEESKFD
-62 DDKPQSNF
+62 D
-70 DNYINNTLF
+70 YVNNTLF
-79 DEETFDFASQD
+79 DEETFDFASPDLD
-90 FDISSS
+90 FSNN

-111 GLAKGLGIEIGVGT
+111 GLAKGLGIEISTGIG
-125 SADVLLSPLLKAG
+125 ADLAFAPLLALG
-138 PYGIAAYGAGQFTV
+138 PLGIAAYGGGQFAV

-175 AAGLLQIVP
+175 AAGLIQIIP
-184 FGASGKGLKG
+184 AGTTAKGVKG
-194 IKQGAVYGAGFSVSE
+194 IAKSGAFGAGFGVGE

-226 LSLGFGGTFGAGFKG
+226 LSLGFGGAFGAGFKG
-241 SLQGLEGIFKKVKGK
+241 SLEGLSGIFNKVKGK
-256 TNIEADKILTKKD
+256 TTAEADAILTKQD
-269 TKTINDAVKN
+269 EKTITDAVKN

-290 LKQEGL
+290 LKQEGV

-301 DQEINRQKQQTT
+301 DQKISSQKQQTT
-313 TVNQDSIPLGSRV
+313 NINQDSIPLGSRV

-340 DESTG
+340 NESTG
-345 KFTVSFTSKKGAS
+345 KFTVSFKSKQGAF

-366 ELTVTKRGKVLQSEV
+366 QLTIIKKGKVLQSDI
-381 DFGEKQTP
+381 DFGKPKKPTIQTD
-389 TVQTKVT
+389 VT

-413 YGSAQIQFQS
+413 YGSANIQFQS

-433 NGKKKKAQNDSK
+433 NGKKVKAQNDGK

-458 EVRLHGDKVHAKLK
+458 EVRSHGDKVHAKIK
-472 SIVKETTGTA
+472 SVAKEQTGSA
-482 SASVSNTSGL
+482 SAGENNPKLRGET
-492 NLEVP
+492 LEIP
-497 ILRDFGKTVQ
+497 ILKDFAGKVQ
-507 TPLNKLASEPDMDLG
+507 TPLNKLDSQPDLDLG

-527 PQKMGRIKDMKKG
+527 PQKMNRIKDMQQG
-540 KKDFVTQKVRT
+540 KKDLVTAKVR
-551 KKQEGGFKGAERR
+551 KKKDEGGFKGAERK

-570 EGALGKMTD
+570 EGALSKMVD
-579 SKGKITGDPKRLK
+579 SKGKVGINKKNLK
-592 FITEYTNKK
+592 FFTEYTRKK
-601 AILEGKL
+601 AFLQNRL
-608 PTEEEVVINNQG
+608 PDDEEVVINQQG

-627 VANSTQGFLDVVKK
+627 VANSTQNFIDIIKK

-661 IKAEKLV
+661 INSEKLV
-668 DDWLGFGIPLGTRLG
+668 DDWLGYGIPLGTRLG
-683 RAMNAFNIKGI
+683 RAVQAFNIKPV

-700 TPAEVSKLSPLEKKS
+700 TPAEIMKLSPLEKKN
-715 LTAQNRDISPAL
+715 LTAQNRDVSPAL
-727 TKLLDQSA
+727 TKLIEQSQD
-735 EFQTDL
+735 FQDNL
-741 LARIQEGHKTGDYS
+741 LAKIKEGHETGDYS

-764 KEAGGSVENMI
+764 KEAGGSIENMV
-775 KLYNDDAFGKTLKNL
+775 KLYNADAFGNTLKL
-790 NQTSRVINEVGI
+790 ANQTSRVINEVGI
-802 NGVLSGLPSQRVNLY
+802 NGVLSGLPSQRINLY
-817 SGVAQTFLGNMK
+817 SGIVQTFLGNMK
-829 NFSGTLDVADGKGL
+829 NFSGTLDVANGKGL

-853 RHLYALMYNF
+853 KHLFAMMYNF
-863 DFALKV
+863 DFGLKV

-882 IGNSKVETG
+882 VGNSKIETG

-904 LRTTIN
+904 LRTAIN

-968 ISYILKGQEGDLGR
+968 IAYILKGQEGELGR
-982 LKPIEGD
+982 LKPLEGD

-1069 IKDIMRYIPVV
+1069 IKDIMRYIPVI

-1087 TNKLF
+1087 GK
-1092 TLPLIGDVKNANFL
+1092 KNYNYL

-1111 PEIAA
+1111 PELAA
-1116 DLRSPDPQ
+1116 DLRS
-1124 VRTNTRGQIYMG
+1124 
-1136 YSFATILGF
+1136 
-1145 LAYKPIFQPANEF
+1145 
-1158 ISSSEYE
+1158 SSEYD
-1165 SEDEIPKTFLT
+1165 SEDKIPKTFLT
-1176 GGGPSWKTKEG
+1176 GGGPSWKTEEG
-1187 AAKHLSLLRGGW
+1187 AAKHLSLLRSGW

-1218 EDGQPKYNYVSYE
+1218 EDGKPKYNYVSYE

-1238 SFVKGWVDFQE
+1238 SFVKAWVDFQE

-1267 GWAGFIGRVIT
+1267 GWVGFIGRVIT

-1284 QVDETMEMFTA
+1284 QVNETMEMFTA
-1295 LPEIGGGGI
+1295 LPEVGGGGV

-1315 RNISYLG
+1315 RNIAYLG

-1359 ELRKEGSE
+1359 QLRKEGSE
-1367 GLTKYAIEIL
+1367 GLTKYAIEVL

-1429 DQDFN
+1429 DQDYN

-1448 QMKSNVPSNVGGDLP
+1448 QMKANVPSNVGGDLP

-1470 NDVVTYPNRRGF
+1470 NDVVTYPNRRGL
-1482 NVFSNAK
+1482 NVFTNAK
-1489 YSKSN
+1489 HSKSN
-1494 NNLLHEASYTIGRL
+1494 NNLLHEASYTIGKL

-1533 LFKPIKLDTNEY
+1533 LFKPIKLNTTQY

-1553 TTVIS
+1553 TTVLS

-1581 KDGFRAKG
+1581 EDGFRAKG
-1589 QFSYEANKQQIE
+1589 QYSYEANKQQIE
-1601 THGLSSEKGQIAAD
+1601 RYGLSSEEGQIAAN
-1615 RIYKVM
+1615 RIFKVM
-1621 NGINQEFIN
+1621 NGINQKFIN
-1630 AGIEKYVKAT
+1630 AGIEKYVEANY
-1640 FSDEEL
+1640 SEEEL
-1646 EARINVKVDQQNS
+1646 ESRINVKLDQQNK
-1659 YNSEMEEILDTLNL
+1659 YNEEIEDILDQLNL

>member
-1 MTDSNVIKNLLKKEE
+1 MVKLKLSKIDYDTIKILSLSETEQLLKDFRES
-16 EENTIQQPITVNDD
+16 NSVQTPYVNKNRD
-30 TSNVID
+30 
-36 SLLDNE
+36 
-42 IAEPITTEI
+42 
-51 DSPFTNVLKTD
+51 
-62 DDKPQSNF
+62 
-70 DNYINNTLF
+70 
-79 DEETFDFASQD
+79 
-90 FDISSS
+90 
-96 IFNDFTEEKPQQDLT
+96 
-111 GLAKGLGIEIGVGT
+111 GV
-125 SADVLLSPLLKAG
+125 VK
-138 PYGIAAYGAGQFTV
+138 YG
-152 GYYANIAAQ
+152 
-161 KARGVKNISQAEAI
+161 S
-175 AAGLLQIVP
+175 
-184 FGASGKGLKG
+184 
-194 IKQGAVYGAGFSVSE
+194 
-209 TFLRDLLGDD
+209 
-219 VTRDEYL
+219 
-226 LSLGFGGTFGAGFKG
+226 
-241 SLQGLEGIFKKVKGK
+241 
-256 TNIEADKILTKKD
+256 
-269 TKTINDAVKN
+269 INDAVKN

-290 LKQEGL
+290 LKQEGV

-301 DQEINRQKQQTT
+301 DQEISSQKQQTT
-313 TVNQDSIPLGSRV
+313 NINEDSIPLGSKV

-345 KFTVSFTSKKGAS
+345 KFTVSFKSKKGAF

-366 ELTVTKRGKVLQSEV
+366 QLTVTKKGKVLQSDI
-381 DFGEKQTP
+381 DFGEQKKP
-389 TVQTKVT
+389 TVQTEVT
-396 QDLTFT
+396 QDLTFI

-413 YGSAQIQFQS
+413 YGSANIQFQS
-423 DFDKLSWSLR
+423 DFDKMSWSLR
-433 NGKKKKAQNDSK
+433 NGRKVKAQNDGK
-445 ILKVFL
+445 MLKVFL

-458 EVRLHGDKVHAKLK
+458 EVRLHGDKVHAKIK
-472 SIVKETTGTA
+472 SLVKEQTGSA

-492 NLEVP
+492 NLEVK
-497 ILRDFGKTVQ
+497 ILQDFANKVQ
-507 TPLNKLASEPDMDLG
+507 TPLNKLDSQPDLDLG

-527 PQKMGRIKDMKKG
+527 PQKMNRIKDMQKG
-540 KKDFVTQKVRT
+540 KKDLVTAKVR
-551 KKQEGGFKGAERR
+551 KKKDEGGFKGAERK

-570 EGALGKMTD
+570 EGGLGKMVD
-579 SKGKITGDPKRLK
+579 SKGKIGIDKKNLK
-592 FITEYTNKK
+592 FFQEYTRKK
-601 AILEGKL
+601 ALLQNRL
-608 PTEEEVVINNQG
+608 PDDEEVVINQQG

-627 VANSTQGFLDVVKK
+627 VGNATQNFIDIIKK

-661 IKAEKLV
+661 INAEKLV
-668 DDWLGFGIPLGTRLG
+668 DDWLGYGIPLGTRLG
-683 RAMNAFNIKGI
+683 RALQAFKIKPV

-700 TPAEVSKLSPLEKKS
+700 TPAEVMKLSPLEKKN
-715 LTAQNRDISPAL
+715 LTAQNRDVSPAL
-727 TKLLDQSA
+727 TKLIEQSQD
-735 EFQTDL
+735 FQENL
-741 LARIQEGHKTGDYS
+741 LAKIKEGHETGDYS

-764 KEAGGSVENMI
+764 KEAGGSIENMV
-775 KLYNDDAFGKTLKNL
+775 KLYNADAFGKTLKL
-790 NQTSRVINEVGI
+790 ANQTSRIINEVGI

-817 SGVAQTFLGNMK
+817 SGIVQTFLGNMK
-829 NFSGTLDVADGKGL
+829 NFSGTLDVANGKGL

-853 RHLYALMYNF
+853 RHLFAMMYNF
-863 DFALKV
+863 DFGLKV

-882 IGNSKVETG
+882 VGNSKIETG

-904 LRTTIN
+904 LRTAIN
-910 STGKFI
+910 STGKII

-968 ISYILKGQEGDLGR
+968 IAYILKGQEGELGR
-982 LKPIEGD
+982 LKPLEGD

-1069 IKDIMRYIPVV
+1069 IKDIMRYIPVI

-1087 TNKLF
+1087 GK
-1092 TLPLIGDVKNANFL
+1092 KNYNFL

-1111 PEIAA
+1111 PELAA

-1124 VRTNTRGQIYMG
+1124 VRTNARGQIYMG
-1136 YSFATILGF
+1136 NAFATILGF
-1145 LAYKPIFQPANEF
+1145 LAYKDIYQPANEF
-1158 ISSSEYE
+1158 ISSSEYD
-1165 SEDEIPKTFLT
+1165 SEDKIPKTFLT

-1187 AAKHLSLLRGGW
+1187 AAKHLSLLRSGW

-1218 EDGQPKYNYVSYE
+1218 EDGRPKYNYVSYE

-1238 SFVKGWVDFQE
+1238 SFVKAWVDFQE

-1284 QVDETMEMFTA
+1284 QFNETMDMFTA
-1295 LPEIGGGGI
+1295 LPEVGAGGV

-1315 RNISYLG
+1315 RNIAYLG

-1346 TAQILGI
+1346 TAQVLGI

-1359 ELRKEGSE
+1359 QLRKEGSE
-1367 GLTKYAIEIL
+1367 GLTKYAIEVL

-1383 GTVKNKRLIRLFAKM
+1383 GTIKNKRLIRLFAKM

-1419 LTSEDKLGLS
+1419 LTSEDRLGLS
-1429 DQDFN
+1429 DQDYN

-1448 QMKSNVPSNVGGDLP
+1448 QMKANVPSNVGGDLP
-1463 FQVEHMT
+1463 FQVEHIT
-1470 NDVVTYPNRRGF
+1470 NDVVTYPSRRGL
-1482 NVFSNAK
+1482 NVFTNAK
-1489 YSKSN
+1489 HSKSN

-1533 LFKPIKLDTNEY
+1533 LFKPIKLDTTQY

-1553 TTVIS
+1553 TTVLS
-1558 LSGKSYNLR
+1558 LSGKSYNNA
-1567 DAEIAYLKGELEYV
+1567 DALKAYIKGELEYV
-1581 KDGFRAKG
+1581 KDGFRAKDQYG
-1589 QFSYEANKQQIE
+1589 YEANKQQIE
-1601 THGLSSEKGQIAAD
+1601 KYGLSSEEGQIAAN
-1615 RIYKVM
+1615 RIFKVM

-1630 AGIEKYVKAT
+1630 AGIEKYVKAN
-1640 FSDEEL
+1640 FSEEEL
-1646 EARINVKVDQQNS
+1646 EARINVKLDQQNK
-1659 YNSEMEEILDTLNL
+1659 YNEEMEDLLDTLNL

>member
-1 MTDSNVIKNLLKKEE
+1 MTDSNIVK
-16 EENTIQQPITVNDD
+16 
-30 TSNVID
+30 
-36 SLLDNE
+36 SLLDNKE
-42 IAEPITTEI
+42 EEKTLEQPTTVNDRNSNIINSLQQNETAEPITKI
-51 DSPFTNVLKTD
+51 NSPFTNVFKEESKFD
-62 DDKPQSNF
+62 D
-70 DNYINNTLF
+70 YVNNTLF
-79 DEETFDFASQD
+79 DEETFNFASPDLD
-90 FDISSS
+90 FSNN

-111 GLAKGLGIEIGVGT
+111 GLAKGLGIEISTGIG
-125 SADVLLSPLLKAG
+125 ADLAFAPLLALG
-138 PYGIAAYGAGQFTV
+138 PLGIAAYGGGQFAV

-161 KARGVKNISQAEAI
+161 KARGVKKISQAEAV
-175 AAGLLQIVP
+175 AAGLVQIIP
-184 FGASGKGLKG
+184 AGTTAKGVKG
-194 IKQGAVYGAGFSVSE
+194 IAKSGAFGAGFGVGE

-226 LSLGFGGTFGAGFKG
+226 LSLGFGGAFGAGFKG
-241 SLQGLEGIFKKVKGK
+241 SLEGLSGIFNKVKGK
-256 TNIEADKILTKKD
+256 TPAEADAILTKQD
-269 TKTINDAVKN
+269 NKTINDAVKN

-284 KKQKQK
+284 KKQKEK
-290 LKQEGL
+290 LKQEGV

-301 DQEINRQKQQTT
+301 DQEISKQKQTPTEQTPT
-313 TVNQDSIPLGSRV
+313 
-326 KAADRGNIGTVVGF
+326 
-340 DESTG
+340 E
-345 KFTVSFTSKKGAS
+345 
-358 QSVKFDPS
+358 
-366 ELTVTKRGKVLQSEV
+366 
-381 DFGEKQTP
+381 QTP
-389 TVQTKVT
+389 TVQTEVT
-396 QDLTFT
+396 QELTFT

-413 YGSAQIQFQS
+413 YGPANLQFQS

-433 NGKKKKAQNDSK
+433 NGRKVKAQNDGK

-458 EVRLHGDKVHAKLK
+458 EVRSHGDKVHAKIK
-472 SIVKETTGTA
+472 SVAKEQTGSA
-482 SASVSNTSGL
+482 SAGENNPKLRGET
-492 NLEVP
+492 LEIP
-497 ILRDFGKTVQ
+497 ILKDFAGKVQ
-507 TPLNKLASEPDMDLG
+507 TPLNKLDSQPDLDLG

-527 PQKMGRIKDMKKG
+527 PQKMNRIKDMQKG
-540 KKDFVTQKVRT
+540 KKDLVTAKVR
-551 KKQEGGFKGAERR
+551 KKKDEGGFKGAERK

-570 EGALGKMTD
+570 EGGLGKMVD
-579 SKGKITGDPKRLK
+579 SKGKIGIDKKNLK
-592 FITEYTNKK
+592 FFQEYTRKK
-601 AILEGKL
+601 ALLQNRL
-608 PTEEEVVINNQG
+608 PDDEEVVINQQG

-627 VANSTQGFLDVVKK
+627 VANSTQNFIDIIKK

-661 IKAEKLV
+661 INAEKLV
-668 DDWLGFGIPLGTRLG
+668 DDWLGYGIPLGTRLG
-683 RAMNAFNIKGI
+683 RALQAFKIKPV

-700 TPAEVSKLSPLEKKS
+700 TPAEVMKLSPLEKKN
-715 LTAQNRDISPAL
+715 LTAQNRDVSPAL
-727 TKLLDQSA
+727 TKLIEQS
-735 EFQTDL
+735 EDFQENL
-741 LARIQEGHKTGDYS
+741 LAKIKEGHETGDYS

-764 KEAGGSVENMI
+764 KEAGGSIENMV
-775 KLYNDDAFGKTLKNL
+775 KLYNADAFGKTLKL
-790 NQTSRVINEVGI
+790 ANQTSRVINEVGI

-817 SGVAQTFLGNMK
+817 SGIVQTFLGNMK
-829 NFSGTLDVADGKGL
+829 NFSGTLDVANGKGL

-853 RHLYALMYNF
+853 RHLFAMMYNF
-863 DFALKV
+863 DFGLKV

-882 IGNSKVETG
+882 VGNSKIETG

-904 LRTTIN
+904 LRTAIN
-910 STGKFI
+910 SGGKFI

-968 ISYILKGQEGDLGR
+968 IAYILKGQEGELGR
-982 LKPIEGD
+982 LKPLEGD

-1069 IKDIMRYIPVV
+1069 IKDIMRYIPVI

-1087 TNKLF
+1087 GK
-1092 TLPLIGDVKNANFL
+1092 KNYNFL

-1111 PEIAA
+1111 PELAA

-1124 VRTNTRGQIYMG
+1124 VRTNARGQIYMG
-1136 YSFATILGF
+1136 YAFGSILSF
-1145 LAYKPIFQPANEF
+1145 LAYKDIYQPANEF
-1158 ISSSEYE
+1158 ISSSEYD
-1165 SEDEIPKTFLT
+1165 SEDKIPKTFLT

-1187 AAKHLSLLRGGW
+1187 AAKHLSLLRSGW

-1218 EDGQPKYNYVSYE
+1218 EDGKPKYNYVSYE

-1238 SFVKGWVDFQE
+1238 SLVKAWVDFQE

-1267 GWAGFIGRVIT
+1267 GWVGFIGRVIT

-1284 QVDETMEMFTA
+1284 QVNETMDMFTA
-1295 LPEIGGGGI
+1295 LPEVGGGGV

-1315 RNISYLG
+1315 RNIAYLG

-1359 ELRKEGSE
+1359 QLRKEGSE
-1367 GLTKYAIEIL
+1367 GLTKYAIEVL

-1383 GTVKNKRLIRLFAKM
+1383 GTVKNKRLIRLFAKL

-1429 DQDFN
+1429 DQDYN

-1448 QMKSNVPSNVGGDLP
+1448 QMKTNVPSNVGGDLP

-1470 NDVVTYPNRRGF
+1470 NDVITYPSRRGL
-1482 NVFSNAK
+1482 NVFTNAK
-1489 YSKSN
+1489 HSKSN

-1533 LFKPIKLDTNEY
+1533 LFKPIKLDTTAY

-1553 TTVIS
+1553 TTV
-1558 LSGKSYNLR
+1558 LSIGGKSYNLR
-1567 DAEIAYLKGELEYV
+1567 DAEIAYLKGELERV
-1581 KDGFRAKG
+1581 EDGFRAKG
-1589 QFSYEANKQQIE
+1589 QYSYEANKQQIE
-1601 THGLSSEKGQIAAD
+1601 RYGLSSEEGQVAAN
-1615 RIYKVM
+1615 RIFKVM
-1621 NGINQEFIN
+1621 NGINQKFIN
-1630 AGIEKYVKAT
+1630 AGIEKYVEANY
-1640 FSDEEL
+1640 SEEEL
-1646 EARINVKVDQQNS
+1646 ESRINVKLDQQNK
-1659 YNSEMEEILDTLNL
+1659 YNEEIEDILDQLNL

>member
-1 MTDSNVIKNLLKKEE
+1 M
-16 EENTIQQPITVNDD
+16 
-30 TSNVID
+30 
-36 SLLDNE
+36 
-42 IAEPITTEI
+42 
-51 DSPFTNVLKTD
+51 
-62 DDKPQSNF
+62 
-70 DNYINNTLF
+70 
-79 DEETFDFASQD
+79 
-90 FDISSS
+90 
-96 IFNDFTEEKPQQDLT
+96 
-111 GLAKGLGIEIGVGT
+111 
-125 SADVLLSPLLKAG
+125 
-138 PYGIAAYGAGQFTV
+138 
-152 GYYANIAAQ
+152 
-161 KARGVKNISQAEAI
+161 
-175 AAGLLQIVP
+175 
-184 FGASGKGLKG
+184 
-194 IKQGAVYGAGFSVSE
+194 
-209 TFLRDLLGDD
+209 
-219 VTRDEYL
+219 
-226 LSLGFGGTFGAGFKG
+226 
-241 SLQGLEGIFKKVKGK
+241 
-256 TNIEADKILTKKD
+256 
-269 TKTINDAVKN
+269 
-279 IDTVS
+279 
-284 KKQKQK
+284 
-290 LKQEGL
+290 
-296 DTDKL
+296 
-301 DQEINRQKQQTT
+301 
-313 TVNQDSIPLGSRV
+313 
-326 KAADRGNIGTVVGF
+326 
-340 DESTG
+340 
-345 KFTVSFTSKKGAS
+345 
-358 QSVKFDPS
+358 
-366 ELTVTKRGKVLQSEV
+366 
-381 DFGEKQTP
+381 
-389 TVQTKVT
+389 
-396 QDLTFT
+396 
-402 APEAYKRTKPR
+402 
-413 YGSAQIQFQS
+413 
-423 DFDKLSWSLR
+423 SWSLR
-433 NGKKKKAQNDSK
+433 NGRKVKAQNDGK
-445 ILKVFL
+445 MLKVFL

-458 EVRLHGDKVHAKLK
+458 EVRLHGDKVHAKIK
-472 SIVKETTGTA
+472 SIVKEQTGSA

-497 ILRDFGKTVQ
+497 ILQDFANKVQ
-507 TPLNKLASEPDMDLG
+507 TPLNKLDSQPDLDLG

-527 PQKMGRIKDMKKG
+527 PQKMNRIKDMQKG
-540 KKDFVTQKVRT
+540 KKDLVTAKVR
-551 KKQEGGFKGAERR
+551 KKKDEGGFKGAERK

-570 EGALGKMTD
+570 EGGLSKMVD
-579 SKGKITGDPKRLK
+579 SKGKIGIDKKNLK
-592 FITEYTNKK
+592 FFQEYTRKK
-601 AILEGKL
+601 ALLQNRL
-608 PTEEEVVINNQG
+608 PDDEEVVINQQG

-627 VANSTQGFLDVVKK
+627 VGNATQNFIDIIKK

-661 IKAEKLV
+661 INAEKLV
-668 DDWLGFGIPLGTRLG
+668 DDWLGYGIPLGTRLG
-683 RAMNAFNIKGI
+683 RALQAFKIKPV

-700 TPAEVSKLSPLEKKS
+700 TPAEVMKLSPLEKKN
-715 LTAQNRDISPAL
+715 LTAQNRDVSPAL
-727 TKLLDQSA
+727 TKLIEQSQD
-735 EFQTDL
+735 FQENL
-741 LARIQEGHKTGDYS
+741 LAKIKEGHETGDYS

-764 KEAGGSVENMI
+764 KEAGGSIENMV
-775 KLYNDDAFGKTLKNL
+775 KLYNADAFGKTLKL
-790 NQTSRVINEVGI
+790 ANQTSRIINEVGI

-817 SGVAQTFLGNMK
+817 SGIVQTFLGNMK
-829 NFSGTLDVADGKGL
+829 NFSGTLDVANGKGL

-853 RHLYALMYNF
+853 RHLFAMMYNF
-863 DFALKV
+863 DFGLKV

-882 IGNSKVETG
+882 VGNSKIETG

-897 SESPYFP
+897 SESPFFP
-904 LRTTIN
+904 LRTAIN
-910 STGKFI
+910 STGKII

-968 ISYILKGQEGDLGR
+968 IAYILKGQEGELGR
-982 LKPIEGD
+982 LKPLEGD

-1069 IKDIMRYIPVV
+1069 IKDIMRYIPVI

-1087 TNKLF
+1087 GK
-1092 TLPLIGDVKNANFL
+1092 KNYNFL

-1111 PEIAA
+1111 PELAA

-1124 VRTNTRGQIYMG
+1124 VRTNARGQIYMG
-1136 YSFATILGF
+1136 NAFATILGF
-1145 LAYKPIFQPANEF
+1145 LAYKEIYQPANEF
-1158 ISSSEYE
+1158 ISSSEYD
-1165 SEDEIPKTFLT
+1165 SEDKIPKTFLT

-1187 AAKHLSLLRGGW
+1187 AAKHLSLLRAGW

-1218 EDGQPKYNYVSYE
+1218 EDGKPKYNYVSYE

-1238 SFVKGWVDFQE
+1238 SFVKAWVDFQE

-1284 QVDETMEMFTA
+1284 QFNETMDMFTA
-1295 LPEIGGGGI
+1295 LPEVGAGGV

-1315 RNISYLG
+1315 RNIAYLG

-1346 TAQILGI
+1346 TAQVLGI

-1359 ELRKEGSE
+1359 QLRKEGSE
-1367 GLTKYAIEIL
+1367 GLTKYAIEVL

-1429 DQDFN
+1429 DQDYN

-1448 QMKSNVPSNVGGDLP
+1448 QMKANVPSNVGGDLP
-1463 FQVEHMT
+1463 FQVEHIT
-1470 NDVVTYPNRRGF
+1470 NDVVTYPSRRGL
-1482 NVFSNAK
+1482 NVFTNAK
-1489 YSKSN
+1489 HSKSN

-1533 LFKPIKLDTNEY
+1533 LFKPIKLDTIQY

-1553 TTVIS
+1553 TTV
-1558 LSGKSYNLR
+1558 LSIGGKSYNNA
-1567 DAEIAYLKGELEYV
+1567 DALKAYIKGELERIE
-1581 KDGFRAKG
+1581 DGFRAKD
-1589 QFSYEANKQQIE
+1589 QYSYAANKQQIE
-1601 THGLSSEKGQIAAD
+1601 THGLSSEKGQIAAN
-1615 RIYKVM
+1615 RIFKVM
-1621 NGINQEFIN
+1621 NGINQKFIN
-1630 AGIEKYVKAT
+1630 AGIEKYVEAN
-1640 FSDEEL
+1640 FSEEEL
-1646 EARINVKVDQQNS
+1646 EARINVKLDQQNE
-1659 YNSEMEEILDTLNL
+1659 YNKEMEEILDTLNL
-1673 KRF
+1673 NRF